1 MEDIRNT
8 GPQNY
13 RDLRRQNQESYVPDF
28 DPMTELNNIQKAW
41 DNTKIRP
48 FVKEEGRRNKTQDIT
63 QQMIDAG
70 YGTSRYDKELL
81 NPTALTDINERRAN
95 IQPWYDQIGAG
106 ILKGGVLATTTFADG
121 VAGTIIGA
129 MNALSNA
136 DKIADSNSPWRELG
150 NQFIN
155 NPFST
160 YMQDINEKVESVLPN
175 YYTKAEQEDP
185 WWEHIFSANFI
196 GDKFLKNLGFT
207 VGAAYSGK
215 LTAGAIS
222 KTMGLK
228 GVRDAFKGAVTTA
241 SGRTLN
247 TASEIAKAYKTGDAF
262 MDGVKLTED
271 LGKAAKQ
278 LKNAEWTLKTIGAV
292 SASMGEGRIEAITNS
307 KGWSS
312 YHEQLLN
319 DRHQQDID
327 SIEGQ
332 LFNEHPEW
340 FSYVQSGTPET
351 GFKWT
356 RQITNPDGLKEWNR
370 RKEEIDNKYNESLV
384 KLAEYRADMAN
395 ADFGLNV
402 IMLSASNLWQY
413 GRFLSGGYNTGRLAN
428 GLIKGSLKE
437 GYKTSKGA
445 VVKQYARALSNPFA
459 EMNEEMMQSWF
470 SEGTG
475 LQQASKLNNF
485 YGAKVD
491 PEAEKET
498 TGFLNSML
506 TGFSNI
512 YGNAKSWEEGFI
524 GGLTGLLGIPS
535 ISRTTT
541 EGGKKKLKLSLKG
554 ELWEGLA
561 DANKDKKEAYSL
573 VDALNAKVKDP
584 EFINY
589 YQGFIRHQKYQND
602 MDAALKEGKPFD
614 YKNAEHSQFISDA
627 IMFEKAGRLQDL
639 YDIIEEAGN
648 VTENDIEDIK
658 NLTVDK
664 RTGKSIFE
672 GKSNQEILDHVR
684 KQTEDAKKKL
694 AKYSEISTNL
704 KTLYGEDMAD
714 DYLEEMTWMM
724 TQVDDWESRFK
735 SLFEEVKK
743 GASQII
749 GDRDKRFFGRNANK
763 KIGELTDITAESLL
777 NTLNRKEVR
786 DILSDE
792 KVLADKDKDKSLRN
806 MKLFKDLSDMLKIY
820 EARNEFIDKYTA
832 LSKNPELFSQQVQD
846 SIKTVKEDNVKRIL
860 DEAKLKA
867 DSATS
872 VNDLREIFSNYPEQK
887 KDIIE
892 SLKNGGNDTL
902 KKLAETYEDL
912 DESSAIFTDILSA
925 TEPSPEVISAKNII
939 QDALENAESFDDI
952 LTTLDQAQDS
962 SIPEEVKTTLQ
973 EIVDK
978 FIEQKKSGKTAKK
991 DTKKSKNKLKKA
1003 GKKGFFDML
1012 SNSPNVKDAL
1022 SEEEAEGKKEDK
1034 EESSKEEPPHVP
1046 SEPVEGKAEPESLE
1060 EKSQDELVSI
1070 AKKGDTSLSKED
1082 DIALRRLAAKIH
1094 NNRLLPAAGEEG
1106 NVEVDDNA
1114 SPEDNGITQGLR
1126 SWVETEYEFN
1136 PLKNRRERKAVL
1148 RDNPIVNALQELG
1161 AFQYVD
1167 EGYLAD
1173 RIDENEDLPI
1183 HLVIS
1188 SDDRLSSNILLAVEI
1203 REKDKALN
1211 PIEGSDGKRYQVVG
1225 VLGFN
1230 KNNKESIKNY
1240 NDIVD
1245 AVNDEYA
1252 GLKKGISHIVI
1263 PSYFS
1268 SMKKQLE
1275 DKKSSWD
1282 YYVNDITRIYNGV
1295 KYSTGKSYQSTLE
1308 PAIRFAIDSGIINK
1322 KYEKYLNKDGKEH
1335 IEYEDALEIIEEFK
1349 KLGINRPAELI
1360 DFVEKNANKNSSEG
1374 SAFISSYS
1382 TKVTH
1387 IYSGRMV
1394 KSTEDSPVESKD
1406 LTKEFLRGRPLKI
1419 GIYYNSTRFETPGLD
1434 DVEIVPLNTNNQ
1446 NPRAG
1451 SIWLMT
1457 KEADGRWYPKHLRA
1471 KRFTEAE
1478 YPLDTWGDSPI
1489 VERIERDATV
1499 LVNPKS
1505 TQYQKSLAKYD
1516 LKEVLHFPEGI
1527 DIAFSKKGNII
1538 SIPGVIENIT
1548 EEATSLDEAT
1558 TLLVQALQSDELG
1571 LRFNVVTSELTDPQY
1586 QEDILKSGILTT
1598 DLYQPGNVNASF
1610 DIAPVNSEGKP
1621 SVEGGEIALK
1631 GHTGKRGI
1639 QNVLNRTT
1647 LTLNSK
1653 SYSIDSKGNIYDDKG
1668 EVVSNQ
1674 NSIDE
1679 LTLLS
1684 KINQGLINPVSGSKR
1699 LYLGIY
1705 TNDGTEFGI
1714 VNGVVKTGNSLKELK
1729 SKAEKLHKKELQN
1742 RKVGETELAMEAA
1755 EGANLS
1761 YLESQYGVSDK
1772 VPKQEIEKE
1781 EPADSEDGIS
1791 METISDELAM
1801 AILGGEEDSKPVK
1814 KAPETKVSK
1823 PTFTLTE
1830 SFTPISDETK
1840 LQISSYI
1847 RGNRG
1852 VLREL
1857 GFKNVEG
1864 FMDFIRNPE
1873 NNLPSPET
1881 ITSVEAFNS
1890 LIDTIKNCR

>member
-1 MEDIRNT
+1 MGENEIKDPREIGVSGLRGLNT
-8 GPQNY
+8 RTSND
-13 RDLRRQNQESYVPDF
+13 RDYIAAYKNFTLPNWKDNSTRRQGLIDSGPIESVG
-28 DPMTELNNIQKAW
+28 
-41 DNTKIRP
+41 
-48 FVKEEGRRNKTQDIT
+48 VEGF
-63 QQMIDAG
+63 G
-70 YGTSRYDKELL
+70 ESRYDKKMSQLSELKDL
-81 NPTALTDINERRAN
+81 NESRAN

-106 ILKGGVLATTTFADG
+106 ILKGGVLAATTFADG
-121 VAGTIIGA
+121 IAGTIIGA

-136 DKIADSNSPWRELG
+136 DKIADSDSPWRELG
-150 NQFIN
+150 SQFIN
-155 NPFST
+155 NPFSVF
-160 YMQDINEKVESVLPN
+160 MQDINEKVESALPN

-207 VGAAYSGK
+207 VGAALSGK
-215 LTAGAIS
+215 VSAGAIS

-292 SASMGEGRIEAITNS
+292 SAAMGEGRIEAITNS
-307 KGWSS
+307 KEWSS

-332 LFNEHPEW
+332 LFKEHPEW

-356 RQITNPDGLKEWNR
+356 RQITNPDGLKEWNK
-370 RKEEIDNKYNESLV
+370 RKEEIDNKYNESLA

-395 ADFGLNV
+395 ADFGLNL

-437 GYKTSKGA
+437 GYKISKGA
-445 VVKQYARALSNPFA
+445 VVKQYARALSNPLA
-459 EMNEEMMQSWF
+459 EANEEMMQSWF

-475 LQQASKLNNF
+475 LQQASKLNSF

-554 ELWEGLA
+554 ELWEGLS
-561 DANKDKKEAYSL
+561 DTQKDNKDAQSV
-573 VDALNAKVKDP
+573 VDALNSRVKDP

-602 MDAALKEGKPFD
+602 MEAALKEGKPFD

-648 VTENDIEDIK
+648 VTQDDIDDIRT
-658 NLTVDK
+658 LTVDK
-664 RTGKSIFE
+664 NTGKSIFE
-672 GKSNQEILDHVR
+672 GKSDQEVINHVN
-684 KQTEDAKKKL
+684 KQVRDIKTKL
-694 AKYSEISTNL
+694 QKYSEISTNL

-724 TQVDDWESRFK
+724 TQIDDWESRFK

-743 GASQII
+743 GASQVI

-777 NTLNRKEVR
+777 NTLNKKAVR
-786 DILSDE
+786 DALSDE
-792 KVLADKDKDKSLRN
+792 RVLADKDKDKSLRN

-832 LSKNPELFSQQVQD
+832 LSKNPELFSQQVQN
-846 SIKTVKEDNVKRIL
+846 SIKAVKEDNVKRIL

-902 KKLAETYEDL
+902 KKLAEAYEDL

-939 QDALENAESFDDI
+939 QDALENAESLDDI

-978 FIEQKKSGKTAKK
+978 FIEQKKSGKTSRK
-991 DTKKSKNKLKKA
+991 DTKKSKNKPKKA

-1012 SNSPNVKDAL
+1012 SNSPDVKDAL

-1034 EESSKEEPPHVP
+1034 EKPSEEEPPHVP

-1060 EKSQDELVSI
+1060 EKSQDELVDI

-1082 DIALRRLAAKIH
+1082 NTALRRLAAKIH
-1094 NNRLLPAAGEEG
+1094 DNRLLPAAGEEG
-1106 NVEVDDNA
+1106 NVEVEDNA

-1148 RDNPIVNALQELG
+1148 RNNPIVNALQELG
-1161 AFQYVD
+1161 AYQYVD

-1173 RIDENEDLPI
+1173 KVDANEDLPI

-1188 SDDRLSSNILLAVEI
+1188 SDSRLNSHILLAVEI
-1203 REKDKALN
+1203 GEKDKSLN
-1211 PIEGSDGKRYQVVG
+1211 PVEGNDGKRYQVVG

-1245 AVNDEYA
+1245 AVNDEYSDSESN
-1252 GLKKGISHIVI
+1252 KGSV
-1263 PSYFS
+1263 
-1268 SMKKQLE
+1268 
-1275 DKKSSWD
+1275 
-1282 YYVNDITRIYNGV
+1282 
-1295 KYSTGKSYQSTLE
+1295 
-1308 PAIRFAIDSGIINK
+1308 
-1322 KYEKYLNKDGKEH
+1322 
-1335 IEYEDALEIIEEFK
+1335 
-1349 KLGINRPAELI
+1349 
-1360 DFVEKNANKNSSEG
+1360 FV
-1374 SAFISSYS
+1374 SSYY

-1406 LTKEFLRGRPLKI
+1406 LTKEFLRGRPLRI

-1434 DVEIVPLNTNNQ
+1434 NVEIVPLNTNNQ

-1471 KRFTEAE
+1471 KRFTETE
-1478 YPLDTWGDSPI
+1478 YPLDIWGDSPI
-1489 VERIERDATV
+1489 VERIGRDATV

-1548 EEATSLDEAT
+1548 GGATSLDEAAV
-1558 TLLVQALQSDELG
+1558 LLVQALQSDELG

-1621 SVEGGEIALK
+1621 SAEGGEIALK

-1653 SYSIDSKGNIYDDKG
+1653 SYSIDSEGNIYDDKG
-1668 EVVSNQ
+1668 EAVSNQ

-1699 LYLGIY
+1699 LYLGVY

-1742 RKVGETELAMEAA
+1742 RKVGETALGMEAA

-1772 VPKQEIEKE
+1772 VPKQEIAKE
-1781 EPADSEDGIS
+1781 EPVDSEGGVS

-1801 AILGGEEDSKPVK
+1801 AILGGEEASKPVK

-1847 RGNRG
+1847 RRNRG

-1857 GFKNVEG
+1857 GFKNVEE

>member
-1 MEDIRNT
+1 MGENEIKDPRKMGVSGLKGLNT
-8 GPQNY
+8 KSADGTDYVSMFQNF
-13 RDLRRQNQESYVPDF
+13 RPD
-28 DPMTELNNIQKAW
+28 W
-41 DNTKIRP
+41 RDNTARKLDLIQRGP
-48 FVKEEGRRNKTQDIT
+48 VENVGVEGF
-63 QQMIDAG
+63 G
-70 YGTSRYDKELL
+70 ESRYDKRMTQLGELADL
-81 NPTALTDINERRAN
+81 NESRAN

-106 ILKGGVLATTTFADG
+106 ILKGSVLAATTFADG
-121 VAGTIIGA
+121 VLGTIAGA
-129 MNALSNA
+129 LNILGNT
-136 DKIADSNSPWRELG
+136 DKISESDSPMREIG
-150 NQFIN
+150 NLFIS
-155 NPFST
+155 NPFSVL
-160 YMQDINEKVESVLPN
+160 MQDINEKVESALPN

-215 LTAGAIS
+215 LTAGAVS
-222 KTMGLK
+222 KAMGLK

-247 TASEIAKAYKTGDAF
+247 TASEIAKAYKSGDAF
-262 MDGVKLTED
+262 MDGIKLTED

-278 LKNAEWTLKTIGAV
+278 LRNAEWTLKTVGAV
-292 SASMGEGRIEAITNS
+292 NAAMGEGRIEAIGNS
-307 KGWSS
+307 KEWET
-312 YHEQLLN
+312 YHRQLL
-319 DRHQQDID
+319 DDQYQKDI
-327 SIEGQ
+327 SNIENA
-332 LFNEHPEW
+332 LFEEHPEW
-340 FSYVQSGTPET
+340 FSFVQTGSPET
-351 GFKWT
+351 GIRYERRLVSPEGQAEWANIKNQIDT
-356 RQITNPDGLKEWNR
+356 R
-370 RKEEIDNKYNESLV
+370 YNDSIA
-384 KLAEYRADMAN
+384 KLAEYRAAMAN
-395 ADFGLNV
+395 ADFGLNTV
-402 IMLSASNLWQY
+402 MLSASNIWQF
-413 GRFLSGGYNTGRLAN
+413 GRFLSGGYNTGKLAN
-428 GLIKGSLKE
+428 GIIKGSAKD
-437 GYKTSKGA
+437 GFSISKGNVA
-445 VVKQYARALSNPFA
+445 KKWARALSNPLA

-475 LQQASKLNNF
+475 LQQSSKLNSF
-485 YGAKVD
+485 YGAKVN
-491 PEAEKET
+491 PEAEEET
-498 TGFLNSML
+498 STFLNSMVK
-506 TGFSNI
+506 GFSNI
-512 YGNAKSWEEGFI
+512 YGDADNWEEGFI
-524 GGLTGLLGIPS
+524 GGLTGLLGIPKL
-535 ISRTTT
+535 SRVKG
-541 EGGKKKLKLSLKG
+541 ENGKKKVKLSLEG
-554 ELWEGLA
+554 ELWEGIS
-561 DANKDKKEAYSL
+561 DVREEKKQAQSL
-573 VDALNAKVKDP
+573 IDALNQRVQSP
-584 EFINY
+584 EFLNY

-602 MDAALKEGKPFD
+602 MEAALANGSNFD

-648 VTENDIEDIK
+648 VTKDDVDDIR
-658 NLTVDK
+658 NLAVDK
-664 RTGKSIFE
+664 NTGKSIFE
-672 GKSNQEILDHVR
+672 GKSDQEVIDHVN
-684 KQTEDAKKKL
+684 KQVRDAKTKL
-694 AKYSEISTNL
+694 QKYSEISTNL

-724 TQVDDWESRFK
+724 TQIDDWESRFK

-743 GASQII
+743 GASQVI
-749 GDRDKRFFGRNANK
+749 GDRDKRFFGANANQ

-777 NTLNRKEVR
+777 NTLNRKAVR
-786 DILSDE
+786 DALSDE

-806 MKLFKDLSDMLKIY
+806 MKLFMDLSDMLKIY

-846 SIKTVKEDNVKRIL
+846 SIKAVKEDNVKRIL

-887 KDIIE
+887 RDIIE

-912 DESSAIFTDILSA
+912 DESSTIFTDILSA

-939 QDALENAESFDDI
+939 QDALENAESLDDI

-962 SIPEEVKTTLQ
+962 SIPEEVKATLQ

-978 FIEQKKSGKTAKK
+978 FIEQKKSGKTSRK
-991 DTKKSKNKLKKA
+991 DTKKSKNKPKKA

-1012 SNSPNVKDAL
+1012 SDSPDVKDAL
-1022 SEEEAEGKKEDK
+1022 SEEETEGEKEGKEKPSE
-1034 EESSKEEPPHVP
+1034 EEPPYVP
-1046 SEPVEGKAEPESLE
+1046 SKPVENKVEPERLE
-1060 EKSQDELVSI
+1060 EKSQDELVDI

-1082 DIALRRLAAKIH
+1082 NTALRRLAAKIH
-1094 NNRLLPAAGEEG
+1094 DNRLLPAAGEEG
-1106 NVEVDDNA
+1106 NVEVEDNA
-1114 SPEDNGITQGLR
+1114 SPEDSGITQGLR
-1126 SWVETEYEFN
+1126 SWVETEYEFS

-1148 RDNPIVNALQELG
+1148 RNNPIVNALQELG

-1173 RIDENEDLPI
+1173 RVDANEDLPI
-1183 HLVIS
+1183 HLIIS
-1188 SDDRLSSNILLAVEI
+1188 SDSRLNSHILLAVEI
-1203 REKDKALN
+1203 GEKDKSLN
-1211 PIEGSDGKRYQVVG
+1211 PVEGSDGKRYQVVG

-1230 KNNKESIKNY
+1230 KNNKESIENY

-1245 AVNDEYA
+1245 AVNDEYSA
-1252 GLKKGISHIVI
+1252 SE
-1263 PSYFS
+1263 S
-1268 SMKKQLE
+1268 
-1275 DKKSSWD
+1275 
-1282 YYVNDITRIYNGV
+1282 N
-1295 KYSTGKSYQSTLE
+1295 
-1308 PAIRFAIDSGIINK
+1308 
-1322 KYEKYLNKDGKEH
+1322 
-1335 IEYEDALEIIEEFK
+1335 
-1349 KLGINRPAELI
+1349 
-1360 DFVEKNANKNSSEG
+1360 EG
-1374 SAFISSYS
+1374 SVFVSSYY

-1394 KSTEDSPVESKD
+1394 KSTEDSPVENKD
-1406 LTKEFLRGRPLKI
+1406 LTKEFLRGRPLRI
-1419 GIYYNSTRFETPGLD
+1419 GIYYNNTRFETPGLD

-1478 YPLDTWGDSPI
+1478 YPLDVWGDSPI
-1489 VERIERDATV
+1489 VERIGRDAEV
-1499 LVNPKS
+1499 LVNPES

-1527 DIAFSKKGNII
+1527 DIAFSKKGNIV

-1548 EEATSLDEAT
+1548 GGATSLDEAT
-1558 TLLVQALQSDELG
+1558 ALLIQALQSDELG

-1610 DIAPVNSEGKP
+1610 DIAPVDSEGKP
-1621 SVEGGEIALK
+1621 SVKGGEIALK

-1653 SYSIDSKGNIYDDKG
+1653 SYSIDSEGNIYDDKG

-1714 VNGVVKTGNSLKELK
+1714 VNGIVKTGNSLKELK
-1729 SKAEKLHKKELQN
+1729 NKAEKLYKKELQN
-1742 RKVGETELAMEAA
+1742 RKVGETALAMEAA

-1772 VPKQEIEKE
+1772 VPKQEIAKE
-1781 EPADSEDGIS
+1781 EPADSGDGVS

-1801 AILGGEEDSKPVK
+1801 AILGGEEASKPVK

-1857 GFKNVEG
+1857 GFKSVEE

>member
-1 MEDIRNT
+1 MGENEIKDPREMGVSGLKGLNT
-8 GPQNY
+8 KSAGGTDYVSMFQNF
-13 RDLRRQNQESYVPDF
+13 RPD
-28 DPMTELNNIQKAW
+28 W
-41 DNTKIRP
+41 RDNTARKLDLIQRGP
-48 FVKEEGRRNKTQDIT
+48 VENVGVEGF
-63 QQMIDAG
+63 G
-70 YGTSRYDKELL
+70 ESRYDKRMTQLGELADL
-81 NPTALTDINERRAN
+81 NESRAN

-106 ILKGGVLATTTFADG
+106 ILKGSVLAATTFADG
-121 VAGTIIGA
+121 ILGTIAGA
-129 MNALSNA
+129 LNILGNT
-136 DKIADSNSPWRELG
+136 DKISESDSPMREIG
-150 NQFIN
+150 NLFIS
-155 NPFST
+155 NPFSVL
-160 YMQDINEKVESVLPN
+160 MQDINEKVESALPN

-215 LTAGAIS
+215 LTAGAVS
-222 KTMGLK
+222 KAMGLK

-247 TASEIAKAYKTGDAF
+247 TASEIAKAYKSGDAF
-262 MDGVKLTED
+262 MDGIKLTED

-278 LKNAEWTLKTIGAV
+278 LRNAEWTLKTVGAV
-292 SASMGEGRIEAITNS
+292 NAAMGEGRIEAIGNS
-307 KGWSS
+307 KEWET
-312 YHEQLLN
+312 YHRQLL
-319 DRHQQDID
+319 DDQYQKDI
-327 SIEGQ
+327 SNIENA
-332 LFNEHPEW
+332 LFEEHPEW
-340 FSYVQSGTPET
+340 FSFVQTGSPET
-351 GFKWT
+351 GIRYERRLVSPEGQAEWANMKNQIDT
-356 RQITNPDGLKEWNR
+356 R
-370 RKEEIDNKYNESLV
+370 YNDSIA
-384 KLAEYRADMAN
+384 KLAEYRAAMAN
-395 ADFGLNV
+395 ADFGLNAV
-402 IMLSASNLWQY
+402 MLSASNIWQF
-413 GRFLSGGYNTGRLAN
+413 GRFLSGGYNTGKLAN
-428 GLIKGSLKE
+428 GIIKGSAKD
-437 GYKTSKGA
+437 GFSISKGNIA
-445 VVKQYARALSNPFA
+445 KKWARALSNPLA

-475 LQQASKLNNF
+475 LQQSSKLNSF
-485 YGAKVD
+485 YGAKVN
-491 PEAEKET
+491 PEAEEET
-498 TGFLNSML
+498 STFLNSMVK
-506 TGFSNI
+506 GFSNI
-512 YGNAKSWEEGFI
+512 YGDADNWEEGFI
-524 GGLTGLLGIPS
+524 GGLTGLLGIPKL
-535 ISRTTT
+535 SRVKG
-541 EGGKKKLKLSLKG
+541 ENGKKKVKLSLEG
-554 ELWEGLA
+554 ELWEGIS
-561 DANKDKKEAYSL
+561 DVREEKKQAQSL
-573 VDALNAKVKDP
+573 VDALNQRVQSP
-584 EFINY
+584 EFLNY

-602 MDAALKEGKPFD
+602 MEAALANGSNFD

-648 VTENDIEDIK
+648 VTQDDVDDIR
-658 NLTVDK
+658 NLVVDK
-664 RTGKSIFE
+664 NTGKSIFE
-672 GKSNQEILDHVR
+672 GRSDQEVIDHVN
-684 KQTEDAKKKL
+684 KQVRDAKTKL
-694 AKYSEISTNL
+694 QKYSEISTNL

-724 TQVDDWESRFK
+724 TQIDDWESRFK

-743 GASQII
+743 GASQVI
-749 GDRDKRFFGRNANK
+749 GDRDKRFFGANANQ

-777 NTLNRKEVR
+777 NTLNRKAVR
-786 DILSDE
+786 DALSDE

-806 MKLFKDLSDMLKIY
+806 MKLFMDLSDMLKIY

-846 SIKTVKEDNVKRIL
+846 SIKAVKEDNVKRIL

-939 QDALENAESFDDI
+939 RDALENAESFDDI

-962 SIPEEVKTTLQ
+962 SIPEEVKATLQ

-978 FIEQKKSGKTAKK
+978 FIEQKKSGKTSRK
-991 DTKKSKNKLKKA
+991 DTKKSKNKPKKA

-1012 SNSPNVKDAL
+1012 SDSPDVKDAL
-1022 SEEEAEGKKEDK
+1022 SEEEAEGEKEGK
-1034 EESSKEEPPHVP
+1034 EKPSKEEPE
-1046 SEPVEGKAEPESLE
+1046 SLEGRLE
-1060 EKSQDELVSI
+1060 EKSQDELVDI
-1070 AKKGDTSLSKED
+1070 AKKGDASLLKED
-1082 DIALRRLAAKIH
+1082 NTALRRLAAKIH
-1094 NNRLLPAAGEEG
+1094 DNRLLPAAGEES
-1106 NVEVDDNA
+1106 NVEVEDNA
-1114 SPEDNGITQGLR
+1114 SPEDSGITQRLR

-1148 RDNPIVNALQELG
+1148 RNNPIVNALQELG

-1173 RIDENEDLPI
+1173 RVDANEDLPI
-1183 HLVIS
+1183 HLIIS
-1188 SDDRLSSNILLAVEI
+1188 SDSRLNSHILLAVEI
-1203 REKDKALN
+1203 GEKDKSLN
-1211 PIEGSDGKRYQVVG
+1211 PVEGSDGKRYQVVG

-1230 KNNKESIKNY
+1230 KNNKESIENY

-1245 AVNDEYA
+1245 AVNDEYSA
-1252 GLKKGISHIVI
+1252 SE
-1263 PSYFS
+1263 S
-1268 SMKKQLE
+1268 
-1275 DKKSSWD
+1275 
-1282 YYVNDITRIYNGV
+1282 N
-1295 KYSTGKSYQSTLE
+1295 
-1308 PAIRFAIDSGIINK
+1308 
-1322 KYEKYLNKDGKEH
+1322 
-1335 IEYEDALEIIEEFK
+1335 
-1349 KLGINRPAELI
+1349 
-1360 DFVEKNANKNSSEG
+1360 EG
-1374 SAFISSYS
+1374 SVFVSSYY

-1406 LTKEFLRGRPLKI
+1406 LTKEFLRGRPLRI
-1419 GIYYNSTRFETPGLD
+1419 GIYYNNTRFETPGLD

-1471 KRFTEAE
+1471 KRFIEAE
-1478 YPLDTWGDSPI
+1478 YPLDVWGDSPI
-1489 VERIERDATV
+1489 VERIGRDAEV
-1499 LVNPKS
+1499 LVNPES

-1538 SIPGVIENIT
+1538 SIPGIIENIT
-1548 EEATSLDEAT
+1548 GGATSLDEAT
-1558 TLLVQALQSDELG
+1558 ALLIQALQSDELG

-1610 DIAPVNSEGKP
+1610 DIAPVDSEGKP
-1621 SVEGGEIALK
+1621 SVKGGEIALK

-1653 SYSIDSKGNIYDDKG
+1653 SYSIDSEGNIYDDKG

-1679 LTLLS
+1679 LTLLFM
-1684 KINQGLINPVSGSKR
+1684 INQGLINPVSGSKR

-1742 RKVGETELAMEAA
+1742 RKVGETALEMEAA
-1755 EGANLS
+1755 EDANLS
-1761 YLESQYGVSDK
+1761 YLESQYGISDK
-1772 VPKQEIEKE
+1772 VLKQEIAKE
-1781 EPADSEDGIS
+1781 EPADSEDGVS

-1801 AILGGEEDSKPVK
+1801 AILGGEEASKPVK

-1857 GFKNVEG
+1857 GFKNVEE

-1881 ITSVEAFNS
+1881 ITSAEAFNS

>member
-1 MEDIRNT
+1 MGENEIKDPREMGTSGLKGLNSK
-8 GPQNY
+8 PSKV
-13 RDLRRQNQESYVPDF
+13 DYVSMFKDFRPD
-28 DPMTELNNIQKAW
+28 W
-41 DNTKIRP
+41 RDNTA
-48 FVKEEGRRNKTQDIT
+48 RRLDLIQRGPVEAVGVD
-63 QQMIDAG
+63 G
-70 YGTSRYDKELL
+70 FGESRYDKRMTQLGELVDL
-81 NPTALTDINERRAN
+81 NESRAN
-95 IQPWYDQIGAG
+95 LQPWYDQIGAG
-106 ILKGGVLATTTFADG
+106 ILKGSVLAATTFADG
-121 VAGTIIGA
+121 VLGTIAGA
-129 MNALSNA
+129 LNILGNT
-136 DKIADSNSPWRELG
+136 DKIADSDNPLRELG
-150 NQFIN
+150 NQFIS
-155 NPFST
+155 NPFSVL
-160 YMQDINEKVESVLPN
+160 MQDINEKVESALPN

-207 VGAAYSGK
+207 IGAAYSGK
-215 LTAGAIS
+215 LTAGAVS
-222 KTMGLK
+222 KAMSLK

-247 TASEIAKAYKTGDAF
+247 TAPEIAKAYKSGDAL
-262 MDGVKLTED
+262 MDGIKLTED

-278 LKNAEWTLKTIGAV
+278 LRNAEWTLKTVGAV
-292 SASMGEGRIEAITNS
+292 NAAMGEGRIEAIGNS
-307 KGWSS
+307 KEWET
-312 YHEQLLN
+312 YHRQLL
-319 DRHQQDID
+319 DDQYQKDI
-327 SIEGQ
+327 SNIENA
-332 LFNEHPEW
+332 LFEEHPEW
-340 FSYVQSGTPET
+340 FSFVQTGSPET
-351 GFKWT
+351 GIKYERRLVSPEGQAEWANIKNQIDT
-356 RQITNPDGLKEWNR
+356 R
-370 RKEEIDNKYNESLV
+370 YNNSIA
-384 KLAEYRADMAN
+384 KLAEYRATMAN
-395 ADFGLNV
+395 ADFGLNT
-402 IMLSASNLWQY
+402 IMLSASNMWQF
-413 GRFLSGGYNTGRLAN
+413 GRFLSGGYNTGKLAN
-428 GLIKGSLKE
+428 GIIKGSAKD
-437 GYKTSKGA
+437 GFSISKGNVA
-445 VVKQYARALSNPFA
+445 KKWARALSNPMA

-475 LQQASKLNNF
+475 LQQSSKLNSF
-485 YGAKVD
+485 YGAKVN
-491 PEAEKET
+491 PEAEEET
-498 TGFLNSML
+498 STFLNSMVK
-506 TGFSNI
+506 GFSNI
-512 YGNAKSWEEGFI
+512 YGDADNWEEGFI
-524 GGLTGLLGIPS
+524 GGLTGLLGIPKL
-535 ISRTTT
+535 SRVKG
-541 EGGKKKLKLSLKG
+541 ENGKKKVKLSLEG
-554 ELWEGLA
+554 ELWEGVS
-561 DANKDKKEAYSL
+561 DIREEKKQTQSL
-573 VDALNAKVKDP
+573 VDALNQRVQSP
-584 EFINY
+584 EFLNY

-602 MDAALKEGKPFD
+602 MEAALANGSNFD

-648 VTENDIEDIK
+648 VTQDDVDDIR
-658 NLTVDK
+658 NLAVDK
-664 RTGKSIFE
+664 NTGKSIFE
-672 GKSNQEILDHVR
+672 GKPDQEVINHVN
-684 KQTEDAKKKL
+684 KQVNDAKAKL
-694 AKYSEISTNL
+694 QKYSEISTNL

-724 TQVDDWESRFK
+724 TQIDDWESRFK

-743 GASQII
+743 GASQVI
-749 GDRDKRFFGRNANK
+749 GDRDKRFFGRNADL
-763 KIGELTDITAESLL
+763 KIGELTDITPGSLL

-786 DILSDE
+786 DALSDE

-806 MKLFKDLSDMLKIY
+806 MKLFMDLSDMLKIY

-832 LSKNPELFSQQVQD
+832 LSKNPELFSQQVQA
-846 SIKTVKEDNVKRIL
+846 SIKAVKEDNVKRIL
-860 DEAKLKA
+860 DVAKLKA

-872 VNDLREIFSNYPEQK
+872 VNDLREIFSNYPEQR
-887 KDIIE
+887 KDIME

-912 DESSAIFTDILSA
+912 DESAAIFTDILSA

-939 QDALENAESFDDI
+939 QDALENAESLDDI
-952 LTTLDQAQDS
+952 LTTLDQAQAS
-962 SIPEEVKTTLQ
+962 SIPEEVKATLQ

-978 FIEQKKSGKTAKK
+978 FIEQKRSGKTSRR
-991 DTKKSKNKLKKA
+991 DTKKPKNKPKKA

-1012 SNSPNVKDAL
+1012 SDSPDVKDAL
-1022 SEEEAEGKKEDK
+1022 SKEEAEGEKEGK
-1034 EESSKEEPPHVP
+1034 EKPSKEEPL
-1046 SEPVEGKAEPESLE
+1046 EPIEDKVEPESLEERLE
-1060 EKSQDELVSI
+1060 EKSQDELVDI
-1070 AKKGDTSLSKED
+1070 AKKGDASLPKED
-1082 DIALRRLAAKIH
+1082 NTALRRLAAKIH
-1094 NNRLLPAAGEEG
+1094 DNRLLPAAGEES
-1106 NVEVDDNA
+1106 NVEVEDNA
-1114 SPEDNGITQGLR
+1114 SPEDSGITQGLR

-1148 RDNPIVNALQELG
+1148 RNNPIVNALQELG
-1161 AFQYVD
+1161 AYQYVD

-1173 RIDENEDLPI
+1173 RIDANEDLPI
-1183 HLVIS
+1183 HLIIS
-1188 SDDRLSSNILLAVEI
+1188 SDSRLNSNILLAVEI
-1203 REKDKALN
+1203 GEKDKSLN
-1211 PIEGSDGKRYQVVG
+1211 PVEGNDGKRYQVVG

-1230 KNNKESIKNY
+1230 KNNKDSIKNY

-1245 AVNDEYA
+1245 AVNDEY
-1252 GLKKGISHIVI
+1252 ST
-1263 PSYFS
+1263 SES
-1268 SMKKQLE
+1268 
-1275 DKKSSWD
+1275 
-1282 YYVNDITRIYNGV
+1282 NDGSV
-1295 KYSTGKSYQSTLE
+1295 
-1308 PAIRFAIDSGIINK
+1308 
-1322 KYEKYLNKDGKEH
+1322 
-1335 IEYEDALEIIEEFK
+1335 
-1349 KLGINRPAELI
+1349 
-1360 DFVEKNANKNSSEG
+1360 FV
-1374 SAFISSYS
+1374 SSYY

-1471 KRFTEAE
+1471 KRFTETE

-1489 VERIERDATV
+1489 VKRIGRDAEV
-1499 LVNPKS
+1499 LVNPES

-1527 DIAFSKKGNII
+1527 DIAFSKKGNIV

-1548 EEATSLDEAT
+1548 GGATSLDEAT
-1558 TLLVQALQSDELG
+1558 VFLVQALQSDELG

-1598 DLYQPGNVNASF
+1598 DLYQPGNINASF
-1610 DIAPVNSEGKP
+1610 DIAPVDSEGKS

-1653 SYSIDSKGNIYDDKG
+1653 SYSIDLGGNVYDGKG
-1668 EVVSNQ
+1668 EAVSNQ

-1699 LYLGIY
+1699 LYLGVY

-1729 SKAEKLHKKELQN
+1729 NKAEKLHKKELQN
-1742 RKVGETELAMEAA
+1742 RKVGETAIGLEAA
-1755 EGANLS
+1755 EGTNLS

-1772 VPKQEIEKE
+1772 VPKQETTE
-1781 EPADSEDGIS
+1781 DSDDGRPE
-1791 METISDELAM
+1791 MEIISDDLAM
-1801 AILGGEEDSKPVK
+1801 AILGGEEASKPVK
-1814 KAPETKVSK
+1814 KAPETKVPK

-1830 SFTPISDETK
+1830 SFTPVSDETK

-1857 GFKNVEG
+1857 GFKNVEE

-1873 NNLPSPET
+1873 NNLPNPET

>member
-13 RDLRRQNQESYVPDF
+13 RDLREQNQESYVPDF

-292 SASMGEGRIEAITNS
+292 SAAMGEGRIEAITNS
-307 KGWSS
+307 KEWSP

-332 LFNEHPEW
+332 LFKEHPEW

-356 RQITNPDGLKEWNR
+356 RQITNPDGLKEWNK
-370 RKEEIDNKYNESLV
+370 RKEEIDNKYNESLA

-475 LQQASKLNNF
+475 LQQASKLNSF

-512 YGNAKSWEEGFI
+512 YGNAQNWEEGFI

-541 EGGKKKLKLSLKG
+541 EGGKKKFKLALKG

-573 VDALNAKVKDP
+573 VDALNARVKDP

-684 KQTEDAKKKL
+684 KQAEDAKKKL

-724 TQVDDWESRFK
+724 TQIDDWESRFK

-743 GASQII
+743 GASQVI
-749 GDRDKRFFGRNANK
+749 GDRDKRFFGRNANR

-792 KVLADKDKDKSLRN
+792 KILADKDKDKSLRN

-846 SIKTVKEDNVKRIL
+846 SIKAVKEDNVKRIL

-892 SLKNGGNDTL
+892 SLKNGDNDTL

-939 QDALENAESFDDI
+939 KDALENAESFDDI

-978 FIEQKKSGKTAKK
+978 FIEQKKSGKTSKK
-991 DTKKSKNKLKKA
+991 DTKKSKNKPKKA

-1022 SEEEAEGKKEDK
+1022 SEEEAKGKKEDK
-1034 EESSKEEPPHVP
+1034 GEPSKEEPPHVP
-1046 SEPVEGKAEPESLE
+1046 SEPVEGKAGPESLE
-1060 EKSQDELVSI
+1060 EKSQDELVDI
-1070 AKKGDTSLSKED
+1070 VMKGDTSLSEED
-1082 DIALRRLAAKIH
+1082 NFALKTLAAKIH

-1106 NVEVDDNA
+1106 NVEVEDNA

-1203 REKDKALN
+1203 GEKDKSLN

-1225 VLGFN
+1225 ILGFN

-1245 AVNDEYA
+1245 AVNDEYSDSESN
-1252 GLKKGISHIVI
+1252 KGSV
-1263 PSYFS
+1263 
-1268 SMKKQLE
+1268 
-1275 DKKSSWD
+1275 
-1282 YYVNDITRIYNGV
+1282 
-1295 KYSTGKSYQSTLE
+1295 
-1308 PAIRFAIDSGIINK
+1308 
-1322 KYEKYLNKDGKEH
+1322 
-1335 IEYEDALEIIEEFK
+1335 
-1349 KLGINRPAELI
+1349 
-1360 DFVEKNANKNSSEG
+1360 FV
-1374 SAFISSYS
+1374 SSYY

-1406 LTKEFLRGRPLKI
+1406 LTKEFLRGRPLRI
-1419 GIYYNSTRFETPGLD
+1419 GIYYNNTRFETPGLD
-1434 DVEIVPLNTNNQ
+1434 NVEIVPLNTNNQ

-1478 YPLDTWGDSPI
+1478 YPLDTWEDSPI
-1489 VERIERDATV
+1489 VERIRRDATV

-1548 EEATSLDEAT
+1548 EGATSLDEAT
-1558 TLLVQALQSDELG
+1558 ILLIQALQSDELG

-1610 DIAPVNSEGKP
+1610 DIAPINSEGKP

-1742 RKVGETELAMEAA
+1742 RKIGETALAMEAA

-1772 VPKQEIEKE
+1772 VPKQEIAKE

-1801 AILGGEEDSKPVK
+1801 AILGGEEASKPVK

>member
-1 MEDIRNT
+1 MGENEIKDPREMGTSGLKGLN
-8 GPQNY
+8 PKPSKV
-13 RDLRRQNQESYVPDF
+13 DYVSMFKDFRPD
-28 DPMTELNNIQKAW
+28 W
-41 DNTKIRP
+41 RDNTA
-48 FVKEEGRRNKTQDIT
+48 RRLDLIQRGPVEAVGVD
-63 QQMIDAG
+63 G
-70 YGTSRYDKELL
+70 FGESRYDKRMTQLGKLVDL
-81 NPTALTDINERRAN
+81 NESRAN
-95 IQPWYDQIGAG
+95 LQPWYDQIGAG
-106 ILKGGVLATTTFADG
+106 ILKGSVLAATTFADG
-121 VAGTIIGA
+121 VLGTIAGA
-129 MNALSNA
+129 LNILGNT
-136 DKIADSNSPWRELG
+136 DKIADSDNPLRELG
-150 NQFIN
+150 NQFIS
-155 NPFST
+155 NPFSVL
-160 YMQDINEKVESVLPN
+160 MQDINEKVESALPN

-207 VGAAYSGK
+207 IGAAYSGK
-215 LTAGAIS
+215 LTAGAVS
-222 KTMGLK
+222 KAMGLK

-247 TASEIAKAYKTGDAF
+247 TASEIAKAYKSGDAL
-262 MDGVKLTED
+262 MDGIKLTED

-278 LKNAEWTLKTIGAV
+278 LRNAEWTLKTVGAV
-292 SASMGEGRIEAITNS
+292 NAAMGEGRIEAIENS
-307 KGWSS
+307 KEWET
-312 YHEQLLN
+312 YHRQLL
-319 DRHQQDID
+319 DDQYQKDI
-327 SIEGQ
+327 SNIENA
-332 LFNEHPEW
+332 LFEEHPEW
-340 FSYVQSGTPET
+340 FSFVQTGSPET
-351 GFKWT
+351 GIKYERRLVSPEGQAEWANIKNQINT
-356 RQITNPDGLKEWNR
+356 R
-370 RKEEIDNKYNESLV
+370 YNNSIA
-384 KLAEYRADMAN
+384 KLAEYRATMAN
-395 ADFGLNV
+395 ADFGLNA
-402 IMLSASNLWQY
+402 IMLSASNMWQF
-413 GRFLSGGYNTGRLAN
+413 GRFLSGGYNTGKLAN
-428 GLIKGSLKE
+428 GIIKGSAKD
-437 GYKTSKGA
+437 GFSISKGNVA
-445 VVKQYARALSNPFA
+445 KKWARALSNPMA

-475 LQQASKLNNF
+475 LQQSSKLNSF
-485 YGAKVD
+485 YGAKVN
-491 PEAEKET
+491 PEAEEET
-498 TGFLNSML
+498 STFLNSMIK
-506 TGFSNI
+506 GFSNI
-512 YGNAKSWEEGFI
+512 YGDADNWEEGFI
-524 GGLTGLLGIPS
+524 GGLTGLLGIPKL
-535 ISRTTT
+535 SRVKG
-541 EGGKKKLKLSLKG
+541 ENGKKKVKLFLEG
-554 ELWEGLA
+554 ELWEGVS
-561 DANKDKKEAYSL
+561 DIREEKKQAQSL
-573 VDALNAKVKDP
+573 VDALNQRVQSP
-584 EFINY
+584 EFLNY

-602 MDAALKEGKPFD
+602 MEAALSNGSNFD

-648 VTENDIEDIK
+648 VTQDDVDNIRNLAVNK
-658 NLTVDK
+658 N
-664 RTGKSIFE
+664 TGKSIFE
-672 GKSNQEILDHVR
+672 GKSDQEVIDHVN
-684 KQTEDAKKKL
+684 KQVNDAKAKL
-694 AKYSEISTNL
+694 QKYSEISTNL

-724 TQVDDWESRFK
+724 TQIDDWESRFK

-743 GASQII
+743 GASQVI
-749 GDRDKRFFGRNANK
+749 GDRDKRFFERNADQ

-786 DILSDE
+786 DALSDE
-792 KVLADKDKDKSLRN
+792 KVLADKDRDKSLRN
-806 MKLFKDLSDMLKIY
+806 MKLFMDLSDMLKIY
-820 EARNEFIDKYTA
+820 EARNEFIDKYAA

-846 SIKTVKEDNVKRIL
+846 SIKAVKEDNVKRIL

-872 VNDLREIFSNYPEQK
+872 VNDLKEIFSNYPEQK
-887 KDIIE
+887 KDIME
-892 SLKNGGNDTL
+892 SLKNGGNNTL

-912 DESSAIFTDILSA
+912 DESASIFTDILSA

-939 QDALENAESFDDI
+939 QDALENAESLDDI
-952 LTTLDQAQDS
+952 LTTLDQAQAS
-962 SIPEEVKTTLQ
+962 SIPEEVKATLQ

-978 FIEQKKSGKTAKK
+978 FIEQKRSGKTSRK
-991 DTKKSKNKLKKA
+991 DTKKSKNKPKKA

-1012 SNSPNVKDAL
+1012 SDSPDVKDAL
-1022 SEEEAEGKKEDK
+1022 SEEEAEGEKEG
-1034 EESSKEEPPHVP
+1034 EEKPSKEEPPYVP
-1046 SEPVEGKAEPESLE
+1046 FEPVEDKVEPESLEERLE
-1060 EKSQDELVSI
+1060 EKSQDELVDI
-1070 AKKGDTSLSKED
+1070 AKKGDASLPKED
-1082 DIALRRLAAKIH
+1082 NTALRRLAAKIH
-1094 NNRLLPAAGEEG
+1094 DNRLLPAAGEES
-1106 NVEVDDNA
+1106 NVEVEDNA
-1114 SPEDNGITQGLR
+1114 SPEDSGITQGLR
-1126 SWVETEYEFN
+1126 SWTETEYEFN

-1148 RDNPIVNALQELG
+1148 RNNPIVNALQELG
-1161 AFQYVD
+1161 AYQYVD

-1173 RIDENEDLPI
+1173 RVDANEDLPI
-1183 HLVIS
+1183 HLIIS
-1188 SDDRLSSNILLAVEI
+1188 SDSRLNNNILLAVEI
-1203 REKDKALN
+1203 GEKDKSLN
-1211 PIEGSDGKRYQVVG
+1211 PVEGNDGNRYQVVG

-1245 AVNDEYA
+1245 AVNDEY
-1252 GLKKGISHIVI
+1252 ST
-1263 PSYFS
+1263 SES
-1268 SMKKQLE
+1268 
-1275 DKKSSWD
+1275 
-1282 YYVNDITRIYNGV
+1282 NDGSV
-1295 KYSTGKSYQSTLE
+1295 
-1308 PAIRFAIDSGIINK
+1308 
-1322 KYEKYLNKDGKEH
+1322 
-1335 IEYEDALEIIEEFK
+1335 
-1349 KLGINRPAELI
+1349 
-1360 DFVEKNANKNSSEG
+1360 FV
-1374 SAFISSYS
+1374 SSYY

-1419 GIYYNSTRFETPGLD
+1419 GIYYNNTRFETPGLD

-1471 KRFTEAE
+1471 KRFTETE
-1478 YPLDTWGDSPI
+1478 YPLDIWGDSPI
-1489 VERIERDATV
+1489 VERIGRDAEV
-1499 LVNPKS
+1499 LVNPES

-1527 DIAFSKKGNII
+1527 DIAFSKKRNII

-1548 EEATSLDEAT
+1548 GGATSLDEAT
-1558 TLLVQALQSDELG
+1558 VFLVQALQSDELG

-1610 DIAPVNSEGKP
+1610 DIAPVDLEGKS

-1653 SYSIDSKGNIYDDKG
+1653 SYSIDSEGNIYDDKG
-1668 EVVSNQ
+1668 EAVSNQ

-1699 LYLGIY
+1699 LYLGVY

-1729 SKAEKLHKKELQN
+1729 NKAEKLHKKELQN
-1742 RKVGETELAMEAA
+1742 RKVGETAIGLEAA
-1755 EGANLS
+1755 EGTNLS

-1772 VPKQEIEKE
+1772 VPKQATTE
-1781 EPADSEDGIS
+1781 DSDDGRLE
-1791 METISDELAM
+1791 METISDDPAM
-1801 AILGGEEDSKPVK
+1801 AILGGEEASKPVK

-1830 SFTPISDETK
+1830 SFTPVSDETK

-1857 GFKNVEG
+1857 GFKNVEE

-1873 NNLPSPET
+1873 NNLPNPET
-1881 ITSVEAFNS
+1881 ITSVGAFNS

>member
-1 MEDIRNT
+1 MGENEIKDPRKMGVSGLKGLNT
-8 GPQNY
+8 KSADGTDYVSMFQNF
-13 RDLRRQNQESYVPDF
+13 RPD
-28 DPMTELNNIQKAW
+28 W
-41 DNTKIRP
+41 RDNTARKLDLIQRGP
-48 FVKEEGRRNKTQDIT
+48 VENVGVEGF
-63 QQMIDAG
+63 G
-70 YGTSRYDKELL
+70 ESRYDKRMTQLGELADL
-81 NPTALTDINERRAN
+81 NESRAN

-106 ILKGGVLATTTFADG
+106 ILKGSVLAATTFADG
-121 VAGTIIGA
+121 VLGTIAGA
-129 MNALSNA
+129 LNILGNT
-136 DKIADSNSPWRELG
+136 DKISESDSPMREIG
-150 NQFIN
+150 NLFIS
-155 NPFST
+155 NPFSVL
-160 YMQDINEKVESVLPN
+160 MQDINEKVESALPN

-215 LTAGAIS
+215 LTAGAVS
-222 KTMGLK
+222 KAMGLK

-247 TASEIAKAYKTGDAF
+247 TASEIAKAYKSGDAF
-262 MDGVKLTED
+262 MDGIKLTED

-278 LKNAEWTLKTIGAV
+278 LRNAEWTLKTVGAV
-292 SASMGEGRIEAITNS
+292 NAAMGEGRIEAIGNS
-307 KGWSS
+307 KEWET
-312 YHEQLLN
+312 YHRQLL
-319 DRHQQDID
+319 DDQYQKDI
-327 SIEGQ
+327 SNIENA
-332 LFNEHPEW
+332 LFEEHPEW
-340 FSYVQSGTPET
+340 FSFVQTGSPET
-351 GFKWT
+351 GIRYERRLVSPEGQAEWANIKNQIDT
-356 RQITNPDGLKEWNR
+356 R
-370 RKEEIDNKYNESLV
+370 YNDSIA
-384 KLAEYRADMAN
+384 KLAEYRAAMAN
-395 ADFGLNV
+395 ADFGLNTV
-402 IMLSASNLWQY
+402 MLSASNIWQF
-413 GRFLSGGYNTGRLAN
+413 GRFLSGGYNTGKLAN
-428 GLIKGSLKE
+428 GIIKGSAKD
-437 GYKTSKGA
+437 GFSISKGNVA
-445 VVKQYARALSNPFA
+445 KKWARALSNPLA

-475 LQQASKLNNF
+475 LQQSSKLNSF
-485 YGAKVD
+485 YGAKVN
-491 PEAEKET
+491 PEAEEET
-498 TGFLNSML
+498 STFLNSMVK
-506 TGFSNI
+506 GFSNI
-512 YGNAKSWEEGFI
+512 YGDANNWEEGFI
-524 GGLTGLLGIPS
+524 GGLTGLLGIPKL
-535 ISRTTT
+535 SRVKG
-541 EGGKKKLKLSLKG
+541 ENGKKKVKLSLEG
-554 ELWEGLA
+554 ELWEGIS
-561 DANKDKKEAYSL
+561 DVREEKKQAQSL
-573 VDALNAKVKDP
+573 VDALNQRVQSP
-584 EFINY
+584 EFLNY

-602 MDAALKEGKPFD
+602 MEAALANGSNFD

-648 VTENDIEDIK
+648 VTQDDVDDIR
-658 NLTVDK
+658 NLAVDK
-664 RTGKSIFE
+664 NTGKSIFE
-672 GKSNQEILDHVR
+672 GKSDQEVIDHVN
-684 KQTEDAKKKL
+684 KQVRDAKTKL
-694 AKYSEISTNL
+694 QKYSEISTNL

-724 TQVDDWESRFK
+724 TQIDDWESRFK

-743 GASQII
+743 GASQVI
-749 GDRDKRFFGRNANK
+749 GDRDKRFFGANANQ

-777 NTLNRKEVR
+777 NTLNRKAVR
-786 DILSDE
+786 DALSDE

-806 MKLFKDLSDMLKIY
+806 MKLFMDLSDMLKIY

-846 SIKTVKEDNVKRIL
+846 SIKAVKEDNVKRIL

-887 KDIIE
+887 RDIIE

-939 QDALENAESFDDI
+939 QDALENAESLDDI

-962 SIPEEVKTTLQ
+962 SIPEEVKATLQ

-978 FIEQKKSGKTAKK
+978 FIEQKKSGKTSRK
-991 DTKKSKNKLKKA
+991 DTKKSKNKPKKA

-1012 SNSPNVKDAL
+1012 SDSPDVKDAL
-1022 SEEEAEGKKEDK
+1022 SEEETEGEKEGKEKPSE
-1034 EESSKEEPPHVP
+1034 EEPPYVP
-1046 SEPVEGKAEPESLE
+1046 SKPVENKVEPERLE
-1060 EKSQDELVSI
+1060 EKSQDELVDI

-1082 DIALRRLAAKIH
+1082 NTALRRLAAKIH
-1094 NNRLLPAAGEEG
+1094 DNRLLPAAGEEG
-1106 NVEVDDNA
+1106 NVEVEDNA
-1114 SPEDNGITQGLR
+1114 SPEDSGITQGLR
-1126 SWVETEYEFN
+1126 SWVETEYEFS

-1148 RDNPIVNALQELG
+1148 RNNPIVNALQELG

-1173 RIDENEDLPI
+1173 RVDANEDLPI
-1183 HLVIS
+1183 HLIIS
-1188 SDDRLSSNILLAVEI
+1188 SDSRLNSHILLAVEI
-1203 REKDKALN
+1203 GEKDKSLN
-1211 PIEGSDGKRYQVVG
+1211 PVEGSDGKRYQVVG

-1230 KNNKESIKNY
+1230 KNNKESIENY

-1245 AVNDEYA
+1245 AVNDEYSA
-1252 GLKKGISHIVI
+1252 SE
-1263 PSYFS
+1263 S
-1268 SMKKQLE
+1268 
-1275 DKKSSWD
+1275 
-1282 YYVNDITRIYNGV
+1282 N
-1295 KYSTGKSYQSTLE
+1295 
-1308 PAIRFAIDSGIINK
+1308 
-1322 KYEKYLNKDGKEH
+1322 
-1335 IEYEDALEIIEEFK
+1335 
-1349 KLGINRPAELI
+1349 
-1360 DFVEKNANKNSSEG
+1360 EG
-1374 SAFISSYS
+1374 SVFVSSYY

-1394 KSTEDSPVESKD
+1394 KSTEDSPVENKD
-1406 LTKEFLRGRPLKI
+1406 LTKEFLRGRPLRI
-1419 GIYYNSTRFETPGLD
+1419 GIYYNNTRFETPGLD

-1478 YPLDTWGDSPI
+1478 YPLDVWGDSPI
-1489 VERIERDATV
+1489 VERIGRDAEV
-1499 LVNPKS
+1499 LVNPES

-1527 DIAFSKKGNII
+1527 DIAFSKKGNIV

-1548 EEATSLDEAT
+1548 GGATSLDEAT
-1558 TLLVQALQSDELG
+1558 ALLIQALQSDELG

-1610 DIAPVNSEGKP
+1610 DIAPVDSEGKP
-1621 SVEGGEIALK
+1621 SVKGGEIALK

-1653 SYSIDSKGNIYDDKG
+1653 SYSIDSEGNIYDDKG

-1714 VNGVVKTGNSLKELK
+1714 VNGIVKTGNSLKELK
-1729 SKAEKLHKKELQN
+1729 NKAEKLYKKELQN
-1742 RKVGETELAMEAA
+1742 RKVGETALAMEAA

-1772 VPKQEIEKE
+1772 VPKQEIAKE
-1781 EPADSEDGIS
+1781 EPADSGDGVS

-1801 AILGGEEDSKPVK
+1801 AILGGEEASKPVK

-1857 GFKNVEG
+1857 GFKSVEE

>member
-41 DNTKIRP
+41 DNTEIRP

-81 NPTALTDINERRAN
+81 NPTALTNINERRAN

-106 ILKGGVLATTTFADG
+106 ILKGGILAATTFADG
-121 VAGTIIGA
+121 IAGTIIGA
-129 MNALSNA
+129 IEAISNA
-136 DKIADSNSPWRELG
+136 DKIAGSDSPWRELG

-155 NPFST
+155 NPFSA
-160 YMQDINEKVESVLPN
+160 YMQDINEKVESALPN
-175 YYTKAEQEDP
+175 YYTKAEQKDP

-196 GDKFLKNLGFT
+196 GDKFLKNFGFT
-207 VGAAYSGK
+207 IGAALSGK
-215 LTAGAIS
+215 VSAGAIS
-222 KTMGLK
+222 KTIGLK

-292 SASMGEGRIEAITNS
+292 SAAMGEGRIEAITNS
-307 KGWSS
+307 KEWSS

-332 LFNEHPEW
+332 LFKEHPEW

-356 RQITNPDGLKEWNR
+356 RQITNPDGLKEWNK
-370 RKEEIDNKYNESLV
+370 RKEEIDNKYNESLA

-445 VVKQYARALSNPFA
+445 VVKQYAKALSNPLA
-459 EMNEEMMQSWF
+459 EANEEMMQSWF

-491 PEAEKET
+491 PEVEKKT

-512 YGNAKSWEEGFI
+512 YGDAQSWEEGFI
-524 GGLTGLLGIPS
+524 GGLTGFLGIPS

-573 VDALNAKVKDP
+573 VDALNTRVKDP

-602 MDAALKEGKPFD
+602 MEAALKEGKPFD

-664 RTGKSIFE
+664 RTGKSIFD
-672 GKSNQEILDHVR
+672 GKSNQEVLDHVR
-684 KQTEDAKKKL
+684 KQAEDAKKKL

-704 KTLYGEDMAD
+704 KTLYGEDMVD

-724 TQVDDWESRFK
+724 TQIDDWESRFK

-743 GASQII
+743 GASQVI

-792 KVLADKDKDKSLRN
+792 KILADKDKDKSLRN

-820 EARNEFIDKYTA
+820 EARNEFIDMYTI

-846 SIKTVKEDNVKRIL
+846 SIKAVKEDNVKRIL

-902 KKLAETYEDL
+902 KKLAEAYEDL

-939 QDALENAESFDDI
+939 QDALENAESLDDI
-952 LTTLDQAQDS
+952 LTTFDQAQDS
-962 SIPEEVKTTLQ
+962 SIPEEVKATLQ

-978 FIEQKKSGKTAKK
+978 FIEQKKSGKTSRK
-991 DTKKSKNKLKKA
+991 DTKKSKNRPKKA

-1012 SNSPNVKDAL
+1012 SNSPDVKDAL
-1022 SEEEAEGKKEDK
+1022 SEEEAEGKEEDK
-1034 EESSKEEPPHVP
+1034 EKLSKEEPPHVP
-1046 SEPVEGKAEPESLE
+1046 SEPVESKAEPESLE
-1060 EKSQDELVSI
+1060 EKSQDELVDI
-1070 AKKGDTSLSKED
+1070 AKKGDNSLSKED
-1082 DIALRRLAAKIH
+1082 NIALRRLAAKIH
-1094 NNRLLPAAGEEG
+1094 NNRLLPAAGEES
-1106 NVEVDDNA
+1106 NVEVEDNA

-1148 RDNPIVNALQELG
+1148 RNNPIVNALQELG
-1161 AFQYVD
+1161 AYQYVD
-1167 EGYLAD
+1167 RGYLAD
-1173 RIDENEDLPI
+1173 RIDEDEDLPI

-1188 SDDRLSSNILLAVEI
+1188 SDARLSSNILLAVEI

-1245 AVNDEYA
+1245 AVNDEYSDSESN
-1252 GLKKGISHIVI
+1252 KGSV
-1263 PSYFS
+1263 
-1268 SMKKQLE
+1268 
-1275 DKKSSWD
+1275 
-1282 YYVNDITRIYNGV
+1282 
-1295 KYSTGKSYQSTLE
+1295 
-1308 PAIRFAIDSGIINK
+1308 
-1322 KYEKYLNKDGKEH
+1322 
-1335 IEYEDALEIIEEFK
+1335 
-1349 KLGINRPAELI
+1349 
-1360 DFVEKNANKNSSEG
+1360 FV
-1374 SAFISSYS
+1374 SSYY

-1394 KSTEDSPVESKD
+1394 KSTEDSPVENKD
-1406 LTKEFLRGRPLKI
+1406 LTKEFLRGRPLRI

-1434 DVEIVPLNTNNQ
+1434 NVEIVPLNTNNQ

-1471 KRFTEAE
+1471 KRFTETE
-1478 YPLDTWGDSPI
+1478 YPLDIWGDSPI
-1489 VERIERDATV
+1489 VERIGRDATI

-1527 DIAFSKKGNII
+1527 DIAFSKKGNIV

-1548 EEATSLDEAT
+1548 GGATSLDEAAV
-1558 TLLVQALQSDELG
+1558 LLVQALQSDELG

-1610 DIAPVNSEGKP
+1610 DIAPVNLEGKP

-1653 SYSIDSKGNIYDDKG
+1653 SYSIDSEGNIYDDKG
-1668 EVVSNQ
+1668 EAVSNQ

-1699 LYLGIY
+1699 LYLGVY

-1729 SKAEKLHKKELQN
+1729 SKAEKLHKKELQS
-1742 RKVGETELAMEAA
+1742 RKVGETALGMEAA

-1772 VPKQEIEKE
+1772 VPKQEIAKE
-1781 EPADSEDGIS
+1781 ELVDSGDGVS

-1801 AILGGEEDSKPVK
+1801 AILEGEEASKPVK

-1857 GFKNVEG
+1857 GFKNVEE

>member
-1 MEDIRNT
+1 MGENEIKDPREIGVSGLKGLNT
-8 GPQNY
+8 RTSNG
-13 RDLRRQNQESYVPDF
+13 RDYIAAYKNFTLPNWKDNSTRRQGLIDSGPIESVG
-28 DPMTELNNIQKAW
+28 
-41 DNTKIRP
+41 
-48 FVKEEGRRNKTQDIT
+48 VEGF
-63 QQMIDAG
+63 G
-70 YGTSRYDKELL
+70 ESRYDKKMSQLSELKDL
-81 NPTALTDINERRAN
+81 NESRAN

-106 ILKGGVLATTTFADG
+106 ILKGGVLAATTFADG

-129 MNALSNA
+129 MNALSNT

-292 SASMGEGRIEAITNS
+292 SAAMGEGRIEAITNS
-307 KGWSS
+307 KEWSS

-332 LFNEHPEW
+332 LFKEHPEW

-356 RQITNPDGLKEWNR
+356 RQITNPDGLKEWNK
-370 RKEEIDNKYNESLV
+370 RKEEIDNKYNESLA

-512 YGNAKSWEEGFI
+512 YGDAQNWEEGFI

-541 EGGKKKLKLSLKG
+541 EGGKKKFKLALKG

-573 VDALNAKVKDP
+573 VDALNARVKDP

-602 MDAALKEGKPFD
+602 MEAALKEGKSFD

-684 KQTEDAKKKL
+684 KQAEDAKKKL

-743 GASQII
+743 GASQVI
-749 GDRDKRFFGRNANK
+749 GDRDKRFFGRNANR

-846 SIKTVKEDNVKRIL
+846 SIKAVKEDNVKRIL

-892 SLKNGGNDTL
+892 SLKNGDNDTL

-962 SIPEEVKTTLQ
+962 SIPEEVKATLQ

-991 DTKKSKNKLKKA
+991 DTKKSKNKPKKA

-1022 SEEEAEGKKEDK
+1022 SEEEAKGKNENK
-1034 EESSKEEPPHVP
+1034 EEPSKEEPPHVP
-1046 SEPVEGKAEPESLE
+1046 SEPVEGKTGPESLE
-1060 EKSQDELVSI
+1060 EKSQDELVDI
-1070 AKKGDTSLSKED
+1070 VMKGDTSLSEED
-1082 DIALRRLAAKIH
+1082 NFALKTLAAKIH
-1094 NNRLLPAAGEEG
+1094 NNRLLPAAGEES
-1106 NVEVDDNA
+1106 NVEVEDNA

-1148 RDNPIVNALQELG
+1148 RNNPIVNALQELG

-1183 HLVIS
+1183 HLIIS
-1188 SDDRLSSNILLAVEI
+1188 SDSRLNSHILLAVEI
-1203 REKDKALN
+1203 GEKDKSLN

-1245 AVNDEYA
+1245 AVNDEYSNSESN
-1252 GLKKGISHIVI
+1252 KGSV
-1263 PSYFS
+1263 
-1268 SMKKQLE
+1268 
-1275 DKKSSWD
+1275 
-1282 YYVNDITRIYNGV
+1282 
-1295 KYSTGKSYQSTLE
+1295 
-1308 PAIRFAIDSGIINK
+1308 
-1322 KYEKYLNKDGKEH
+1322 
-1335 IEYEDALEIIEEFK
+1335 
-1349 KLGINRPAELI
+1349 
-1360 DFVEKNANKNSSEG
+1360 FV
-1374 SAFISSYS
+1374 SSYY

-1394 KSTEDSPVESKD
+1394 KSTEDSPVENKD
-1406 LTKEFLRGRPLKI
+1406 LTKEFLRGRPLRI

-1434 DVEIVPLNTNNQ
+1434 NVEIVPLNTNNQ

-1489 VERIERDATV
+1489 VERIGRDAEV

-1548 EEATSLDEAT
+1548 EGATSLDEAT
-1558 TLLVQALQSDELG
+1558 VLLVQALQSDELG

-1610 DIAPVNSEGKP
+1610 DIAPINSEGKP

-1742 RKVGETELAMEAA
+1742 RKVGETALAMEAA

-1772 VPKQEIEKE
+1772 VPKQEIAKE
-1781 EPADSEDGIS
+1781 EPADSKDGIS

-1814 KAPETKVSK
+1814 KVPETKVSK

-1830 SFTPISDETK
+1830 SFTPISNETK

>member
-1 MEDIRNT
+1 MGENEIKDPRKMGVSGLKGLNT
-8 GPQNY
+8 KSADGTDYVSMFQNF
-13 RDLRRQNQESYVPDF
+13 RPD
-28 DPMTELNNIQKAW
+28 W
-41 DNTKIRP
+41 RDNTARKLDLIQRGP
-48 FVKEEGRRNKTQDIT
+48 VENVGVEGF
-63 QQMIDAG
+63 G
-70 YGTSRYDKELL
+70 ESRYDKRMTQLGELADL
-81 NPTALTDINERRAN
+81 NESRAN

-106 ILKGGVLATTTFADG
+106 ILKGSVLAATTFADG
-121 VAGTIIGA
+121 VLGTIAGA
-129 MNALSNA
+129 LNILGNT
-136 DKIADSNSPWRELG
+136 DKISESDSPMREIG
-150 NQFIN
+150 NLFIS
-155 NPFST
+155 NPFSVL
-160 YMQDINEKVESVLPN
+160 MQDINEKVESALPN

-215 LTAGAIS
+215 LTAGAVS
-222 KTMGLK
+222 KAMGLK

-247 TASEIAKAYKTGDAF
+247 TASEIAKAYKSGDAF
-262 MDGVKLTED
+262 MDGIKLTED

-278 LKNAEWTLKTIGAV
+278 LRNAEWTLKTVGAV
-292 SASMGEGRIEAITNS
+292 NAAMGEGRIEAITNS
-307 KGWSS
+307 KEWSS
-312 YHEQLLN
+312 YHEQLLK
-319 DRHQQDID
+319 DRHQQDIN

-332 LFNEHPEW
+332 LFEEHPEW
-340 FSYVQSGTPET
+340 FTNG
-351 GFKWT
+351 
-356 RQITNPDGLKEWNR
+356 QITNLDGIKEWNKR
-370 RKEEIDNKYNESLV
+370 REELDNKYNESLA
-384 KLAEYRADMAN
+384 KLAEYRATMAN
-395 ADFGLNV
+395 ADFGLNT
-402 IMLSASNLWQY
+402 IMLSASNIWQF
-413 GRFLSGGYNTGRLAN
+413 GRFLSGGYNTGKLAN
-428 GLIKGSLKE
+428 GIIKGSAKD
-437 GYKTSKGA
+437 GFSISKGNIA
-445 VVKQYARALSNPFA
+445 KKWARALSNPLA

-475 LQQASKLNNF
+475 LQQSSKLNSF
-485 YGAKVD
+485 YGAKVN
-491 PEAEKET
+491 PEAEEET
-498 TGFLNSML
+498 STFLNSMVK
-506 TGFSNI
+506 GFSNI
-512 YGNAKSWEEGFI
+512 YGDADNWEEGFI
-524 GGLTGLLGIPS
+524 GGLTGLLGIPKL
-535 ISRTTT
+535 SRVKG
-541 EGGKKKLKLSLKG
+541 ESGKKKVKLSLEG
-554 ELWEGLA
+554 ELWEGIS
-561 DANKDKKEAYSL
+561 DVREEKKQAQSL
-573 VDALNAKVKDP
+573 VDALNQRVQSP
-584 EFINY
+584 EFLNY

-602 MDAALKEGKPFD
+602 MEAALANGSNFD

-648 VTENDIEDIK
+648 VTQDDVDDIR
-658 NLTVDK
+658 NLAVDK
-664 RTGKSIFE
+664 NTGKSIFE
-672 GKSNQEILDHVR
+672 GKSDQEVIDHVN
-684 KQTEDAKKKL
+684 KQVRDAKTKL
-694 AKYSEISTNL
+694 QKYSEISTNL

-724 TQVDDWESRFK
+724 TQIDDWESRFK

-743 GASQII
+743 GASQVI
-749 GDRDKRFFGRNANK
+749 GDRDKRFFGANANQ

-777 NTLNRKEVR
+777 NTLNRKAVR
-786 DILSDE
+786 DALSDE

-806 MKLFKDLSDMLKIY
+806 MKLFMDLSDMLKIY

-846 SIKTVKEDNVKRIL
+846 SIKAVKEDNVKRIL

-939 QDALENAESFDDI
+939 QDALENAESLDDI
-952 LTTLDQAQDS
+952 LTTLDQAQES
-962 SIPEEVKTTLQ
+962 SIPEEVKATLQ
-973 EIVDK
+973 KIVDK
-978 FIEQKKSGKTAKK
+978 FIEQKKSGKTSRK
-991 DTKKSKNKLKKA
+991 DTKKSKNKPKKA

-1012 SNSPNVKDAL
+1012 SDSPDVKDAL
-1022 SEEEAEGKKEDK
+1022 SEEEAEGEKEGK
-1034 EESSKEEPPHVP
+1034 EKPSKEEPE
-1046 SEPVEGKAEPESLE
+1046 SLEGRLE
-1060 EKSQDELVSI
+1060 EKSQDELVDI
-1070 AKKGDTSLSKED
+1070 AKKGDASLPNED
-1082 DIALRRLAAKIH
+1082 NTALRRLAAKIH
-1094 NNRLLPAAGEEG
+1094 DNRLLPAAGEES
-1106 NVEVDDNA
+1106 NVEVEDNA
-1114 SPEDNGITQGLR
+1114 SPEDSTQGLR

-1148 RDNPIVNALQELG
+1148 RNNPIVNALQELG

-1173 RIDENEDLPI
+1173 RVDADENLPI
-1183 HLVIS
+1183 HLIIS
-1188 SDDRLSSNILLAVEI
+1188 SDSRLNSHILLAVEI
-1203 REKDKALN
+1203 GEKDKSLN
-1211 PIEGSDGKRYQVVG
+1211 PIEGNDGKRYQVVG

-1245 AVNDEYA
+1245 AVNDEYSDSESN
-1252 GLKKGISHIVI
+1252 KGSV
-1263 PSYFS
+1263 
-1268 SMKKQLE
+1268 
-1275 DKKSSWD
+1275 
-1282 YYVNDITRIYNGV
+1282 
-1295 KYSTGKSYQSTLE
+1295 
-1308 PAIRFAIDSGIINK
+1308 
-1322 KYEKYLNKDGKEH
+1322 
-1335 IEYEDALEIIEEFK
+1335 
-1349 KLGINRPAELI
+1349 
-1360 DFVEKNANKNSSEG
+1360 FV
-1374 SAFISSYS
+1374 SSYY

-1394 KSTEDSPVESKD
+1394 KSTEDSPVENKD
-1406 LTKEFLRGRPLKI
+1406 LTKEFLRGRPLRI
-1419 GIYYNSTRFETPGLD
+1419 GIYYNNTRFETPGLD
-1434 DVEIVPLNTNNQ
+1434 NVEIVPLNTNNQ

-1471 KRFTEAE
+1471 KRFTETE
-1478 YPLDTWGDSPI
+1478 YPLDVWGDSPI
-1489 VERIERDATV
+1489 VERIGRDAEV
-1499 LVNPKS
+1499 LVNPES

-1538 SIPGVIENIT
+1538 SIPGIIENIT
-1548 EEATSLDEAT
+1548 GGATSLDEAT
-1558 TLLVQALQSDELG
+1558 ALLVQALQSDELG

-1610 DIAPVNSEGKP
+1610 DIALVDSEGKP
-1621 SVEGGEIALK
+1621 SVKGGEIALK

-1653 SYSIDSKGNIYDDKG
+1653 SYSIDSEGNIYDDKG

-1674 NSIDE
+1674 NSVDE

-1699 LYLGIY
+1699 LYLGVY

-1742 RKVGETELAMEAA
+1742 RKVGETALAMEAA

-1772 VPKQEIEKE
+1772 VPKQEIAKE

-1801 AILGGEEDSKPVK
+1801 AILGGEEASKPVK

-1857 GFKNVEG
+1857 GFKNVEE

-1881 ITSVEAFNS
+1881 ITSAEAFNS

>member
-1 MEDIRNT
+1 MGENEIKDPREIGVSGLRGLNART
-8 GPQNY
+8 SNG
-13 RDLRRQNQESYVPDF
+13 RDYIAAYKNFTLPNWKDNSTRRQGLIDSGPIESVG
-28 DPMTELNNIQKAW
+28 
-41 DNTKIRP
+41 
-48 FVKEEGRRNKTQDIT
+48 VEGF
-63 QQMIDAG
+63 G
-70 YGTSRYDKELL
+70 ESRYDKKMSQLSELKDL
-81 NPTALTDINERRAN
+81 NESRAN

-106 ILKGGVLATTTFADG
+106 ILKGGVLAATTFADG
-121 VAGTIIGA
+121 VAGTIVGA

-136 DKIADSNSPWRELG
+136 DKIADSDSPWRELG

-155 NPFST
+155 NPFSV

-207 VGAAYSGK
+207 VGAAFSGK
-215 LTAGAIS
+215 VNAGAIS

-247 TASEIAKAYKTGDAF
+247 TASEIAKAYKVGDAF

-292 SASMGEGRIEAITNS
+292 SAAMGEGRIEAITNS
-307 KGWSS
+307 KEWSS
-312 YHEQLLN
+312 YHEQLLK
-319 DRHQQDID
+319 DKHQQDID

-332 LFNEHPEW
+332 LFEEHPEW
-340 FSYVQSGTPET
+340 FTNG
-351 GFKWT
+351 
-356 RQITNPDGLKEWNR
+356 QITNLDGIKEWNK
-370 RKEEIDNKYNESLV
+370 RKEEIDNKYNESLA

-437 GYKTSKGA
+437 GFKKSKGA
-445 VVKQYARALSNPFA
+445 IAKQYARALSNPFA
-459 EMNEEMMQSWF
+459 EANEEMMQSWF

-475 LQQASKLNNF
+475 LQQASKLNSF

-524 GGLTGLLGIPS
+524 GGLTGFLGIPS

-541 EGGKKKLKLSLKG
+541 EGGKKKFKLALKG
-554 ELWEGLA
+554 ELWEGLS
-561 DANKDKKEAYSL
+561 DAQKDNKDAQSI
-573 VDALNAKVKDP
+573 VDALNARVKDP

-602 MDAALKEGKPFD
+602 MEAALKEGKPFD

-648 VTENDIEDIK
+648 VTQYDIDDIRNLAVNK
-658 NLTVDK
+658 N
-664 RTGKSIFE
+664 TGKSIFE
-672 GKSNQEILDHVR
+672 GKSDQEVIDHVK
-684 KQTEDAKKKL
+684 KQVSDAKTKL
-694 AKYSEISTNL
+694 QKYSEISTNL

-724 TQVDDWESRFK
+724 TQIDDWESRFK

-743 GASQII
+743 GASQVI
-749 GDRDKRFFGRNANK
+749 GDRDKRFFGRNANR
-763 KIGELTDITAESLL
+763 KIGELIDITAESLL

-792 KVLADKDKDKSLRN
+792 KILADKDKDKSLRN

-820 EARNEFIDKYTA
+820 EARNEFIDKYTK

-846 SIKTVKEDNVKRIL
+846 SIKAVKEDNVKRIL

-892 SLKNGGNDTL
+892 SLKNGDNDTL

-912 DESSAIFTDILSA
+912 DESSTIFTDILSA

-939 QDALENAESFDDI
+939 QDALENAESLDDI

-978 FIEQKKSGKTAKK
+978 FIEQKKSGKTSRK
-991 DTKKSKNKLKKA
+991 DTKKSKNKPKKA

-1012 SNSPNVKDAL
+1012 SNSPDVKDAL
-1022 SEEEAEGKKEDK
+1022 SEEEAEGKEEDK
-1034 EESSKEEPPHVP
+1034 EKPSKEEPPYIP
-1046 SEPVEGKAEPESLE
+1046 SEPVEGKVESESLE
-1060 EKSQDELVSI
+1060 EKSQDELVDI
-1070 AKKGDTSLSKED
+1070 AKKGDASLSKED
-1082 DIALRRLAAKIH
+1082 DTTLRRLAAKIY
-1094 NNRLLPAAGEEG
+1094 NNRLLPAAGEES
-1106 NVEVDDNA
+1106 NVEVEDNA
-1114 SPEDNGITQGLR
+1114 SPEDSGITQGLR

-1148 RDNPIVNALQELG
+1148 RNNPIVNALQELG

-1183 HLVIS
+1183 HLIIS
-1188 SDDRLSSNILLAVEI
+1188 SDGRLSSHILLAVEI
-1203 REKDKALN
+1203 GEKDKSLN
-1211 PIEGSDGKRYQVVG
+1211 PVEGNDGKRYQVVG

-1245 AVNDEYA
+1245 AVNDEYSDSESN
-1252 GLKKGISHIVI
+1252 KGSV
-1263 PSYFS
+1263 
-1268 SMKKQLE
+1268 
-1275 DKKSSWD
+1275 
-1282 YYVNDITRIYNGV
+1282 
-1295 KYSTGKSYQSTLE
+1295 
-1308 PAIRFAIDSGIINK
+1308 
-1322 KYEKYLNKDGKEH
+1322 
-1335 IEYEDALEIIEEFK
+1335 
-1349 KLGINRPAELI
+1349 
-1360 DFVEKNANKNSSEG
+1360 FV
-1374 SAFISSYS
+1374 SSYY

-1406 LTKEFLRGRPLKI
+1406 LTKEFLRGRPLRI

-1434 DVEIVPLNTNNQ
+1434 NVEIVPLNTNNQ

-1471 KRFTEAE
+1471 KRFTETE

-1489 VERIERDATV
+1489 VERIGRDATV

-1548 EEATSLDEAT
+1548 GGATSLDEAT
-1558 TLLVQALQSDELG
+1558 VLLVQALQSDELG

-1653 SYSIDSKGNIYDDKG
+1653 SYSIDSEGNIYDDKG
-1668 EVVSNQ
+1668 EAVSNQ

-1684 KINQGLINPVSGSKR
+1684 KINQGLINPISGSKR
-1699 LYLGIY
+1699 LYLGVY
-1705 TNDGTEFGI
+1705 TNDVTEFGI

-1742 RKVGETELAMEAA
+1742 RKVGETALRMEAA

-1772 VPKQEIEKE
+1772 VPKQETAKE
-1781 EPADSEDGIS
+1781 EPADFEDGIS

-1801 AILGGEEDSKPVK
+1801 AILGGEEISKPVK

-1857 GFKNVEG
+1857 GFKNVEE

>member
-1 MEDIRNT
+1 MGENEIKDPRKMGVSGLKGLNT
-8 GPQNY
+8 KSADGIDYVSMFQNF
-13 RDLRRQNQESYVPDF
+13 RPD
-28 DPMTELNNIQKAW
+28 W
-41 DNTKIRP
+41 RDNTARKLDLIQRGP
-48 FVKEEGRRNKTQDIT
+48 VENVGVEGF
-63 QQMIDAG
+63 G
-70 YGTSRYDKELL
+70 ESRYDKRMTQLGELADL
-81 NPTALTDINERRAN
+81 NESRAN

-106 ILKGGVLATTTFADG
+106 ILKGSVLAATTFADG
-121 VAGTIIGA
+121 VLGTIAGA
-129 MNALSNA
+129 LNILGNT
-136 DKIADSNSPWRELG
+136 DKISESDSPMREIG
-150 NQFIN
+150 NLFIS
-155 NPFST
+155 NPFSVL
-160 YMQDINEKVESVLPN
+160 MQDINEKVESALPN

-215 LTAGAIS
+215 LTAGAVS
-222 KTMGLK
+222 KAMGLK

-247 TASEIAKAYKTGDAF
+247 TASEIAKAYKSGDAF
-262 MDGVKLTED
+262 MDGIKLTED

-278 LKNAEWTLKTIGAV
+278 LRNAEWTLKTVGAV
-292 SASMGEGRIEAITNS
+292 NAAMGEGRIEAIGNS
-307 KGWSS
+307 KEWET
-312 YHEQLLN
+312 YHRQLL
-319 DRHQQDID
+319 DDQYQKDI
-327 SIEGQ
+327 SNIENA
-332 LFNEHPEW
+332 LFEEHPEW
-340 FSYVQSGTPET
+340 FSFVQTGSPET
-351 GFKWT
+351 GIRYERRLVSPEGQAEWANIKNQIDT
-356 RQITNPDGLKEWNR
+356 R
-370 RKEEIDNKYNESLV
+370 YNDSIA
-384 KLAEYRADMAN
+384 KLAEYRAAMAN
-395 ADFGLNV
+395 ADFGLNTV
-402 IMLSASNLWQY
+402 MLSASNIWQF
-413 GRFLSGGYNTGRLAN
+413 GRFLSGGYNTGKLAN
-428 GLIKGSLKE
+428 GIIKGSAKD
-437 GYKTSKGA
+437 GFSISKGNVA
-445 VVKQYARALSNPFA
+445 KKWARALSNPLA

-475 LQQASKLNNF
+475 LQQSSKLNSF
-485 YGAKVD
+485 YGAKVN
-491 PEAEKET
+491 PEAEEET
-498 TGFLNSML
+498 STFLNSMVK
-506 TGFSNI
+506 GFSNI
-512 YGNAKSWEEGFI
+512 YGDADNWEEGFI
-524 GGLTGLLGIPS
+524 GGLTGLLGIPKL
-535 ISRTTT
+535 SRVKG
-541 EGGKKKLKLSLKG
+541 ENGKKKVKLSLEG
-554 ELWEGLA
+554 ELWEGIS
-561 DANKDKKEAYSL
+561 DVREEKKQAQSL
-573 VDALNAKVKDP
+573 IDALNQRVQSP
-584 EFINY
+584 EFLNY

-602 MDAALKEGKPFD
+602 MEAALANGSNFD

-648 VTENDIEDIK
+648 VTQDDVDDIR
-658 NLTVDK
+658 NLAVDK
-664 RTGKSIFE
+664 NTGKSIFE
-672 GKSNQEILDHVR
+672 GKSDQEVIDHVN
-684 KQTEDAKKKL
+684 KQVRDAKTKL
-694 AKYSEISTNL
+694 QKYSEISTNL

-724 TQVDDWESRFK
+724 TQIDDWESRFK

-743 GASQII
+743 GASQVI
-749 GDRDKRFFGRNANK
+749 GDRDKRFFGANANQ

-777 NTLNRKEVR
+777 NTLNRKAVR
-786 DILSDE
+786 DALSDE

-806 MKLFKDLSDMLKIY
+806 MKLFMDLSDMLKIY

-846 SIKTVKEDNVKRIL
+846 SIKAVKEDNVKRIL

-887 KDIIE
+887 RDIIE

-912 DESSAIFTDILSA
+912 DESSTIFTDILSA

-939 QDALENAESFDDI
+939 QDALENAESLDDI

-962 SIPEEVKTTLQ
+962 SIPEEVKATLQ

-978 FIEQKKSGKTAKK
+978 FIEQKKSGKTSRK
-991 DTKKSKNKLKKA
+991 DTKKSKNKPKKA

-1012 SNSPNVKDAL
+1012 SDSPDVKDAL
-1022 SEEEAEGKKEDK
+1022 SEEETEGEKEGKEKPSE
-1034 EESSKEEPPHVP
+1034 EEPPYVP
-1046 SEPVEGKAEPESLE
+1046 SKPVENKVEPERLE
-1060 EKSQDELVSI
+1060 EKSQDELVDI

-1082 DIALRRLAAKIH
+1082 NTALRRLAAKIH
-1094 NNRLLPAAGEEG
+1094 DNRLLPAAGEED
-1106 NVEVDDNA
+1106 NVEVEDNA
-1114 SPEDNGITQGLR
+1114 SPEDSGITQGLR
-1126 SWVETEYEFN
+1126 SWVETEYEFS

-1148 RDNPIVNALQELG
+1148 RNNPIVNALQELG

-1173 RIDENEDLPI
+1173 RVDANEDLPI
-1183 HLVIS
+1183 HLIIS
-1188 SDDRLSSNILLAVEI
+1188 SDSRLNSHILLAVEI
-1203 REKDKALN
+1203 GEKDKSLN
-1211 PIEGSDGKRYQVVG
+1211 PVEGSDGKRYQVVG

-1230 KNNKESIKNY
+1230 KNNKESIENY

-1245 AVNDEYA
+1245 AVNDEYSA
-1252 GLKKGISHIVI
+1252 SE
-1263 PSYFS
+1263 S
-1268 SMKKQLE
+1268 
-1275 DKKSSWD
+1275 
-1282 YYVNDITRIYNGV
+1282 N
-1295 KYSTGKSYQSTLE
+1295 
-1308 PAIRFAIDSGIINK
+1308 
-1322 KYEKYLNKDGKEH
+1322 
-1335 IEYEDALEIIEEFK
+1335 
-1349 KLGINRPAELI
+1349 
-1360 DFVEKNANKNSSEG
+1360 EG
-1374 SAFISSYS
+1374 SVFVSSYY

-1394 KSTEDSPVESKD
+1394 KSTEDSPVENKD
-1406 LTKEFLRGRPLKI
+1406 LTKEFLRGRPLRI
-1419 GIYYNSTRFETPGLD
+1419 GIYYNNTRFETPGLD

-1478 YPLDTWGDSPI
+1478 YPLDVWGDSPI
-1489 VERIERDATV
+1489 VERIGRDAEV
-1499 LVNPKS
+1499 LVNPES

-1538 SIPGVIENIT
+1538 SIPGIIENIT
-1548 EEATSLDEAT
+1548 GGATSLDEAT
-1558 TLLVQALQSDELG
+1558 ALLVQALQSDELG

-1610 DIAPVNSEGKP
+1610 DIAPVDSEGKP
-1621 SVEGGEIALK
+1621 SVKGGEIALK

-1653 SYSIDSKGNIYDDKG
+1653 SYSIDSEGNIYDDKG

-1742 RKVGETELAMEAA
+1742 RKVGETALEMEAA
-1755 EGANLS
+1755 EDANLS

-1772 VPKQEIEKE
+1772 VPKQEIAKE
-1781 EPADSEDGIS
+1781 EPADSEDGVS

-1801 AILGGEEDSKPVK
+1801 AILGGEEASKPVE

-1857 GFKNVEG
+1857 GFKNVEE

-1881 ITSVEAFNS
+1881 ITSAEAFNS

>member
-1 MEDIRNT
+1 MGENEIKDPRKMGVSGLKGLNT
-8 GPQNY
+8 KSADGTDYVSMFQNF
-13 RDLRRQNQESYVPDF
+13 RPD
-28 DPMTELNNIQKAW
+28 W
-41 DNTKIRP
+41 RDNTARKLDLIQRGP
-48 FVKEEGRRNKTQDIT
+48 VENVGVEGF
-63 QQMIDAG
+63 G
-70 YGTSRYDKELL
+70 ESRYDKRMTQLGELADL
-81 NPTALTDINERRAN
+81 NESRAN

-106 ILKGGVLATTTFADG
+106 ILKGSVLAATTFADG
-121 VAGTIIGA
+121 VLGTIAGA
-129 MNALSNA
+129 LNILGNT
-136 DKIADSNSPWRELG
+136 DKISESDSPVREIG
-150 NQFIN
+150 NLFIS
-155 NPFST
+155 NPFSVL
-160 YMQDINEKVESVLPN
+160 MQDINEKVESALPN

-215 LTAGAIS
+215 LTAGAVS
-222 KTMGLK
+222 KAMGLK

-247 TASEIAKAYKTGDAF
+247 TASEIAKAYKSGDAF
-262 MDGVKLTED
+262 MDGIKLTED

-278 LKNAEWTLKTIGAV
+278 LRNAEWTLKTVGAV
-292 SASMGEGRIEAITNS
+292 NAAMGEGRIEAIGNS
-307 KGWSS
+307 KEWET
-312 YHEQLLN
+312 YHRQLL
-319 DRHQQDID
+319 DDQYQKDI
-327 SIEGQ
+327 SNIENT
-332 LFNEHPEW
+332 LFEEHPEW
-340 FSYVQSGTPET
+340 FSFVQTGSPET
-351 GFKWT
+351 GIRYERRLVSPEGQAEWANIKNQIDT
-356 RQITNPDGLKEWNR
+356 R
-370 RKEEIDNKYNESLV
+370 YNNSIA
-384 KLAEYRADMAN
+384 KLAEYRATMAN
-395 ADFGLNV
+395 ADFGLNA
-402 IMLSASNLWQY
+402 IMLSASNMWQF
-413 GRFLSGGYNTGRLAN
+413 GRFLSGGYNTGKLAN
-428 GLIKGSLKE
+428 GIIKGSAKD
-437 GYKTSKGA
+437 GFSISKGNVA
-445 VVKQYARALSNPFA
+445 KKWARALSNPLA

-475 LQQASKLNNF
+475 LQQSSKLNSF
-485 YGAKVD
+485 YGAKVN
-491 PEAEKET
+491 PEAEEET
-498 TGFLNSML
+498 STFLNSMVK
-506 TGFSNI
+506 GFSNI
-512 YGNAKSWEEGFI
+512 YGDADNWEEGFI
-524 GGLTGLLGIPS
+524 GGLTGFLGIPKL
-535 ISRTTT
+535 SRVKG
-541 EGGKKKLKLSLKG
+541 ENGKKKVKLSLEG
-554 ELWEGLA
+554 ELWEGIS
-561 DANKDKKEAYSL
+561 DVREEKKQAQSL
-573 VDALNAKVKDP
+573 VDALNQRVQSP
-584 EFINY
+584 EFLNY

-602 MDAALKEGKPFD
+602 MEAALANGSNFD

-648 VTENDIEDIK
+648 VTQDDVDDIR
-658 NLTVDK
+658 NLAVDK
-664 RTGKSIFE
+664 NTGKSIFE
-672 GKSNQEILDHVR
+672 GKSDQEVIDHVN
-684 KQTEDAKKKL
+684 KQVRDAKTKL
-694 AKYSEISTNL
+694 QKYSEISTNL

-724 TQVDDWESRFK
+724 TQIDDWESRFK

-743 GASQII
+743 GASQVI
-749 GDRDKRFFGRNANK
+749 GDRDKRFFGVNANQ

-777 NTLNRKEVR
+777 NTLNRKAVR
-786 DILSDE
+786 DALSDE

-806 MKLFKDLSDMLKIY
+806 MKLFMDLSDMLKIY
-820 EARNEFIDKYTA
+820 EARNKFIDKYTA

-846 SIKTVKEDNVKRIL
+846 SIKAVKEDNVKRIL

-939 QDALENAESFDDI
+939 QDALENAESLDDI
-952 LTTLDQAQDS
+952 LTTLDQAQES
-962 SIPEEVKTTLQ
+962 SIPEEVKATLQ

-978 FIEQKKSGKTAKK
+978 FIEQKKSGKTSRK
-991 DTKKSKNKLKKA
+991 DTKKSKNKPKKA

-1012 SNSPNVKDAL
+1012 SDSPDAKDAL
-1022 SEEEAEGKKEDK
+1022 SEEEAEGEKEGK
-1034 EESSKEEPPHVP
+1034 EKPSEEEPPYVP
-1046 SEPVEGKAEPESLE
+1046 SKPVENKVGPERLE
-1060 EKSQDELVSI
+1060 EKNQDELVDI

-1082 DIALRRLAAKIH
+1082 NTALRRLAAKIH
-1094 NNRLLPAAGEEG
+1094 DNRLLPAAGEES
-1106 NVEVDDNA
+1106 NVEVEDNA
-1114 SPEDNGITQGLR
+1114 SPEDSGITQGLR
-1126 SWVETEYEFN
+1126 SWVETEYEFS

-1148 RDNPIVNALQELG
+1148 RNNPIVNALQELG

-1173 RIDENEDLPI
+1173 RVDADENLPI
-1183 HLVIS
+1183 HLIIS
-1188 SDDRLSSNILLAVEI
+1188 SDSRLNSHILLAVEI
-1203 REKDKALN
+1203 GEKDKSLN
-1211 PIEGSDGKRYQVVG
+1211 PVEGSDGKRYQVVG

-1245 AVNDEYA
+1245 AVNDEYSA
-1252 GLKKGISHIVI
+1252 SE
-1263 PSYFS
+1263 S
-1268 SMKKQLE
+1268 
-1275 DKKSSWD
+1275 
-1282 YYVNDITRIYNGV
+1282 N
-1295 KYSTGKSYQSTLE
+1295 
-1308 PAIRFAIDSGIINK
+1308 
-1322 KYEKYLNKDGKEH
+1322 
-1335 IEYEDALEIIEEFK
+1335 
-1349 KLGINRPAELI
+1349 
-1360 DFVEKNANKNSSEG
+1360 EG
-1374 SAFISSYS
+1374 SVFVSSYY

-1406 LTKEFLRGRPLKI
+1406 LTKEFLRGRPLRI
-1419 GIYYNSTRFETPGLD
+1419 GIYYNNTRFETPGLD

-1478 YPLDTWGDSPI
+1478 YPLDIWGDSPI
-1489 VERIERDATV
+1489 VERIGRDAEV
-1499 LVNPKS
+1499 LVNPES

-1516 LKEVLHFPEGI
+1516 LKEVLYFPEGI
-1527 DIAFSKKGNII
+1527 DIAFSKKGNIV

-1548 EEATSLDEAT
+1548 GGATSLDEAT
-1558 TLLVQALQSDELG
+1558 VLLVQALQSDELG

-1610 DIAPVNSEGKP
+1610 DIAPVDSEGKP

-1653 SYSIDSKGNIYDDKG
+1653 SYSIDSEGNIYDDKG
-1668 EVVSNQ
+1668 EEVSNQ

-1684 KINQGLINPVSGSKR
+1684 KINQGLINPVSGSKK
-1699 LYLGIY
+1699 LYLGVY

-1742 RKVGETELAMEAA
+1742 KKVGETALEMEAA
-1755 EGANLS
+1755 EDANLS

-1772 VPKQEIEKE
+1772 VPKQEIAKE
-1781 EPADSEDGIS
+1781 EPANSEDGTL
-1791 METISDELAM
+1791 MGTISDELAM
-1801 AILGGEEDSKPVK
+1801 AILGGEEVSKPVK

-1857 GFKNVEG
+1857 GFKNVEE

-1881 ITSVEAFNS
+1881 ITSAEAFNS

>member
-1 MEDIRNT
+1 MGENEIKDPREIGVSGLKGLNT
-8 GPQNY
+8 RTSNN
-13 RDLRRQNQESYVPDF
+13 RDYIAAYKDFTLPNWKDNSTRRQGLIDSGPIESVG
-28 DPMTELNNIQKAW
+28 
-41 DNTKIRP
+41 
-48 FVKEEGRRNKTQDIT
+48 VEGF
-63 QQMIDAG
+63 G
-70 YGTSRYDKELL
+70 ESRYDKKMSQLSELKDL
-81 NPTALTDINERRAN
+81 NESRAN

-155 NPFST
+155 NPFSVF
-160 YMQDINEKVESVLPN
+160 MQDINEKVESALPN

-292 SASMGEGRIEAITNS
+292 SAAMGEGRIEAITNS
-307 KGWSS
+307 KEWSP

-319 DRHQQDID
+319 DRHQKDID

-332 LFNEHPEW
+332 LFKEHPEW

-356 RQITNPDGLKEWNR
+356 KQITNPDGLKEWNK
-370 RKEEIDNKYNESLV
+370 RKEEIDNKYNESLA

-437 GYKTSKGA
+437 GYKTPKGA

-512 YGNAKSWEEGFI
+512 YGDAQNWEEGFI

-541 EGGKKKLKLSLKG
+541 EGGKKKFKLALKG

-561 DANKDKKEAYSL
+561 DANENKKEAYSL
-573 VDALNAKVKDP
+573 VEALNTRVKDP

-602 MDAALKEGKPFD
+602 MEAALKEGKPFD

-648 VTENDIEDIK
+648 VTKDDIDDIR
-658 NLTVDK
+658 NLAVDK
-664 RTGKSIFE
+664 NTGKSIFE
-672 GKSNQEILDHVR
+672 GKSDQEVINHVN
-684 KQTEDAKKKL
+684 KQVNDAKTKL
-694 AKYSEISTNL
+694 QKYSEISTNL

-724 TQVDDWESRFK
+724 TQIDDWESRFK

-743 GASQII
+743 GASQVI
-749 GDRDKRFFGRNANK
+749 GDRDKRFFGRNANR
-763 KIGELTDITAESLL
+763 KIGELIDITAESLL

-792 KVLADKDKDKSLRN
+792 KILADKDKDKSLRN

-832 LSKNPELFSQQVQD
+832 LSKNPELFSQQIQD
-846 SIKTVKEDNVKRIL
+846 SIKAVKEDNVKRIL

-872 VNDLREIFSNYPEQK
+872 VNDLRDIFSNYPEQK

-892 SLKNGGNDTL
+892 SLKNGSNDTL

-978 FIEQKKSGKTAKK
+978 FIEQKKSGKTLRK
-991 DTKKSKNKLKKA
+991 DTKKSKNKPKKA
-1003 GKKGFFDML
+1003 EKKGFFDML

-1022 SEEEAEGKKEDK
+1022 SEEEAEGEKEGK
-1034 EESSKEEPPHVP
+1034 EKPSKEEPPHVP
-1046 SEPVEGKAEPESLE
+1046 SEPVENKAEPESLE
-1060 EKSQDELVSI
+1060 EKSQDELVDI
-1070 AKKGDTSLSKED
+1070 AKKGDNSLSKED
-1082 DIALRRLAAKIH
+1082 DTALRRLAAKIH

-1106 NVEVDDNA
+1106 NVEVEDNA
-1114 SPEDNGITQGLR
+1114 SPEDSGITQGLR

-1148 RDNPIVNALQELG
+1148 RNNPIVNALQELG
-1161 AFQYVD
+1161 AFQYVN

-1173 RIDENEDLPI
+1173 RVDADENLPI
-1183 HLVIS
+1183 HLIIS
-1188 SDDRLSSNILLAVEI
+1188 SDSRLNSYILLAVEI
-1203 REKDKALN
+1203 GEKDKSLN

-1245 AVNDEYA
+1245 AVNDEY
-1252 GLKKGISHIVI
+1252 S
-1263 PSYFS
+1263 
-1268 SMKKQLE
+1268 
-1275 DKKSSWD
+1275 
-1282 YYVNDITRIYNGV
+1282 
-1295 KYSTGKSYQSTLE
+1295 
-1308 PAIRFAIDSGIINK
+1308 DSGSNK
-1322 KYEKYLNKDGKEH
+1322 GSV
-1335 IEYEDALEIIEEFK
+1335 
-1349 KLGINRPAELI
+1349 
-1360 DFVEKNANKNSSEG
+1360 FV
-1374 SAFISSYS
+1374 SSYY

-1394 KSTEDSPVESKD
+1394 KSTEDSPVENKD
-1406 LTKEFLRGRPLKI
+1406 LTKEFLRGRPLRI
-1419 GIYYNSTRFETPGLD
+1419 GIYYNNTRFETPGLD
-1434 DVEIVPLNTNNQ
+1434 NVEIVPLNTNNQ

-1471 KRFTEAE
+1471 KRFTETE
-1478 YPLDTWGDSPI
+1478 YPLDIWGDSPI
-1489 VERIERDATV
+1489 VERIGRDAEV
-1499 LVNPKS
+1499 LVNPES

-1527 DIAFSKKGNII
+1527 DIAFSKKGNIV
-1538 SIPGVIENIT
+1538 SIPGVMENIT
-1548 EEATSLDEAT
+1548 EGATSLDEAT
-1558 TLLVQALQSDELG
+1558 ELLIQALQSDELG

-1610 DIAPVNSEGKP
+1610 DIAPINSEGKP

-1653 SYSIDSKGNIYDDKG
+1653 SYSIDSEGNIYDDKG

-1714 VNGVVKTGNSLKELK
+1714 VNGIVKTGNSLKELK
-1729 SKAEKLHKKELQN
+1729 NKAEKLHKKELQN
-1742 RKVGETELAMEAA
+1742 RKIGETALAMEA
-1755 EGANLS
+1755 
-1761 YLESQYGVSDK
+1761 
-1772 VPKQEIEKE
+1772 
-1781 EPADSEDGIS
+1781 
-1791 METISDELAM
+1791 DELAM
-1801 AILGGEEDSKPVK
+1801 ATLGGEEASKPVK

-1857 GFKNVEG
+1857 GFKDVEE

>member
-1 MEDIRNT
+1 MGENEIKDPREMGTSGLKGLN
-8 GPQNY
+8 PKPSKV
-13 RDLRRQNQESYVPDF
+13 DYVSMFKDFRPD
-28 DPMTELNNIQKAW
+28 W
-41 DNTKIRP
+41 RDNTA
-48 FVKEEGRRNKTQDIT
+48 RRLDLIQRGPVEAVGVD
-63 QQMIDAG
+63 G
-70 YGTSRYDKELL
+70 FGESRYDKRMTQLGELVDL
-81 NPTALTDINERRAN
+81 NESRAN
-95 IQPWYDQIGAG
+95 LQPWYDQIGAG
-106 ILKGGVLATTTFADG
+106 ILKGSVLAATTFADG
-121 VAGTIIGA
+121 VLGTIAGA
-129 MNALSNA
+129 LNILGNT
-136 DKIADSNSPWRELG
+136 DKIADSDNPLRELG
-150 NQFIN
+150 NQFIS
-155 NPFST
+155 NPFSVL
-160 YMQDINEKVESVLPN
+160 MQDINEKVESALPN

-207 VGAAYSGK
+207 IGAAYSGK
-215 LTAGAIS
+215 LTAGAVS
-222 KTMGLK
+222 KAMGLK

-247 TASEIAKAYKTGDAF
+247 TASEIAKAYKSGDAL
-262 MDGVKLTED
+262 MDGIKLTED

-278 LKNAEWTLKTIGAV
+278 LRNAEWTLKTVGAV
-292 SASMGEGRIEAITNS
+292 NAAMGEGRIEAIENS
-307 KGWSS
+307 KEWET
-312 YHEQLLN
+312 YHRQLL
-319 DRHQQDID
+319 DDQYQKDI
-327 SIEGQ
+327 SNIENA
-332 LFNEHPEW
+332 LFEEHPEW
-340 FSYVQSGTPET
+340 FSFVQTGSPET
-351 GFKWT
+351 GIKYERRLVSPEGQAEWANIKNQINT
-356 RQITNPDGLKEWNR
+356 R
-370 RKEEIDNKYNESLV
+370 YNNSIA
-384 KLAEYRADMAN
+384 KLAEYRATMAN
-395 ADFGLNV
+395 ADFGLNA
-402 IMLSASNLWQY
+402 IMLSASNMWQF
-413 GRFLSGGYNTGRLAN
+413 GRFLSGGYNTGKLAN
-428 GLIKGSLKE
+428 GIIKGSAKD
-437 GYKTSKGA
+437 GFSISKGNVA
-445 VVKQYARALSNPFA
+445 KKWARALSNPMA

-475 LQQASKLNNF
+475 LQQSSKLNSF
-485 YGAKVD
+485 YGAKVN
-491 PEAEKET
+491 PEAEEET
-498 TGFLNSML
+498 STFLNSMIK
-506 TGFSNI
+506 GFSNI
-512 YGNAKSWEEGFI
+512 YGDADNWEEGFI
-524 GGLTGLLGIPS
+524 GGLTGLLGIPKL
-535 ISRTTT
+535 SRVKG
-541 EGGKKKLKLSLKG
+541 ENGKKKVKLFLEG
-554 ELWEGLA
+554 ELWEGVS
-561 DANKDKKEAYSL
+561 DIREEKKQAQSL
-573 VDALNAKVKDP
+573 VDALNQRVQSP
-584 EFINY
+584 EFLNY

-602 MDAALKEGKPFD
+602 MEAALSNGSNFD

-648 VTENDIEDIK
+648 VTQDDVDNIRNLAVNK
-658 NLTVDK
+658 N
-664 RTGKSIFE
+664 TGKSIFE
-672 GKSNQEILDHVR
+672 GKSDQEVIDHVN
-684 KQTEDAKKKL
+684 KQVNDAKAKL
-694 AKYSEISTNL
+694 QKYSEISTNL

-724 TQVDDWESRFK
+724 TQIDDWESRFK

-743 GASQII
+743 GASQVI
-749 GDRDKRFFGRNANK
+749 GDRDKRFFGRNADQ

-786 DILSDE
+786 DALSDE
-792 KVLADKDKDKSLRN
+792 KVLADKDRDKSLRN
-806 MKLFKDLSDMLKIY
+806 MKLFMDLSDMLKIY
-820 EARNEFIDKYTA
+820 EARNEFIDKYAA

-846 SIKTVKEDNVKRIL
+846 SIKAVKEDNVKRIL

-872 VNDLREIFSNYPEQK
+872 VNDLKEIFSNYPEQK
-887 KDIIE
+887 KDIME
-892 SLKNGGNDTL
+892 SLKNGGNNTL

-912 DESSAIFTDILSA
+912 DESASIFTDILSA

-939 QDALENAESFDDI
+939 QDALENAESLDDI
-952 LTTLDQAQDS
+952 LTTLDQAQAS
-962 SIPEEVKTTLQ
+962 SIPKEVKATLQ

-978 FIEQKKSGKTAKK
+978 FIEQKRSGKTSRK
-991 DTKKSKNKLKKA
+991 DTKKSKNKPKKA

-1012 SNSPNVKDAL
+1012 SDSPDVKDAL
-1022 SEEEAEGKKEDK
+1022 SEEEAEGEKEG
-1034 EESSKEEPPHVP
+1034 EEKPSKEEPPYVP
-1046 SEPVEGKAEPESLE
+1046 FEPVEDKVEPESLEERLE
-1060 EKSQDELVSI
+1060 EKSQDELVDI
-1070 AKKGDTSLSKED
+1070 AKKGDASLPKED
-1082 DIALRRLAAKIH
+1082 NTALRRLAAKIH
-1094 NNRLLPAAGEEG
+1094 DNRLLPAAGEES
-1106 NVEVDDNA
+1106 NVEVEDNA
-1114 SPEDNGITQGLR
+1114 SPEDSGITQGLR
-1126 SWVETEYEFN
+1126 SWTETEYEFN

-1148 RDNPIVNALQELG
+1148 RNNPIVNALQELG
-1161 AFQYVD
+1161 AYQYVD

-1173 RIDENEDLPI
+1173 RVDANEDLPI
-1183 HLVIS
+1183 HLIIS
-1188 SDDRLSSNILLAVEI
+1188 SDSRLNNNILLAVEI
-1203 REKDKALN
+1203 GEKDKSLN
-1211 PIEGSDGKRYQVVG
+1211 PVEGNDGNRYQVVG

-1245 AVNDEYA
+1245 AVNDEY
-1252 GLKKGISHIVI
+1252 ST
-1263 PSYFS
+1263 SES
-1268 SMKKQLE
+1268 
-1275 DKKSSWD
+1275 
-1282 YYVNDITRIYNGV
+1282 NDGSV
-1295 KYSTGKSYQSTLE
+1295 
-1308 PAIRFAIDSGIINK
+1308 
-1322 KYEKYLNKDGKEH
+1322 
-1335 IEYEDALEIIEEFK
+1335 
-1349 KLGINRPAELI
+1349 
-1360 DFVEKNANKNSSEG
+1360 FV
-1374 SAFISSYS
+1374 SSYY

-1419 GIYYNSTRFETPGLD
+1419 GIYYNNTRFETPGLD

-1471 KRFTEAE
+1471 KRFTETE
-1478 YPLDTWGDSPI
+1478 YPLDIWGDSPI
-1489 VERIERDATV
+1489 VERIGRDAEV
-1499 LVNPKS
+1499 LVNPES

-1527 DIAFSKKGNII
+1527 DIAFSKKRNII

-1548 EEATSLDEAT
+1548 GGATSLDEAT
-1558 TLLVQALQSDELG
+1558 VFLVQALQSDELG

-1610 DIAPVNSEGKP
+1610 DIAPVDLEGKS

-1653 SYSIDSKGNIYDDKG
+1653 SYSIDSEGNIYDDKG
-1668 EVVSNQ
+1668 EAVSNQ

-1699 LYLGIY
+1699 LYLGVY
-1705 TNDGTEFGI
+1705 TSDGTEFGI

-1729 SKAEKLHKKELQN
+1729 NKAEKLHKKELQN
-1742 RKVGETELAMEAA
+1742 RKVGETAIGLEAA
-1755 EGANLS
+1755 EGTNLS

-1772 VPKQEIEKE
+1772 VPKQATTE
-1781 EPADSEDGIS
+1781 DSDDGRLE
-1791 METISDELAM
+1791 METISDDPAM
-1801 AILGGEEDSKPVK
+1801 AILGGEEASKPVK

-1830 SFTPISDETK
+1830 SFTPVSDETK

-1847 RGNRG
+1847 RGNRR

-1857 GFKNVEG
+1857 GFKNVEE

-1873 NNLPSPET
+1873 NNLPNPET
-1881 ITSVEAFNS
+1881 ITSVGAFNS

>member
-1 MEDIRNT
+1 MGENEIKDPRKMGVSGLKGLNT
-8 GPQNY
+8 KSADGTDYVSMFQNF
-13 RDLRRQNQESYVPDF
+13 RPD
-28 DPMTELNNIQKAW
+28 W
-41 DNTKIRP
+41 RDNTARKLDLIQRGP
-48 FVKEEGRRNKTQDIT
+48 VENVGVEGF
-63 QQMIDAG
+63 G
-70 YGTSRYDKELL
+70 ESRYDKRMTQLGELADL
-81 NPTALTDINERRAN
+81 NESRAN

-106 ILKGGVLATTTFADG
+106 ILKGSVLAATTFADG
-121 VAGTIIGA
+121 VLGTIAGA
-129 MNALSNA
+129 LNILGNT
-136 DKIADSNSPWRELG
+136 DKISESDSPMREIG
-150 NQFIN
+150 NLFIS
-155 NPFST
+155 NPFSVL
-160 YMQDINEKVESVLPN
+160 MQDINEKVESVLPN

-215 LTAGAIS
+215 LTAGAVS
-222 KTMGLK
+222 KAMGLK

-247 TASEIAKAYKTGDAF
+247 TASEIAKAYKSGDAF
-262 MDGVKLTED
+262 MDGIKLTED

-278 LKNAEWTLKTIGAV
+278 LRNAEWTLKTVGAV
-292 SASMGEGRIEAITNS
+292 NAAMGEGRIEAIGNS
-307 KGWSS
+307 KEWET
-312 YHEQLLN
+312 YHRQLL
-319 DRHQQDID
+319 DDQYQKDI
-327 SIEGQ
+327 SNIENT
-332 LFNEHPEW
+332 LFEEHPEW
-340 FSYVQSGTPET
+340 FSFVQTGSPET
-351 GFKWT
+351 GIRYERRLVSPEGQAEWANIKNQIDT
-356 RQITNPDGLKEWNR
+356 R
-370 RKEEIDNKYNESLV
+370 YNNSIA
-384 KLAEYRADMAN
+384 KLAEYRATMAN
-395 ADFGLNV
+395 ADFGLNA
-402 IMLSASNLWQY
+402 IMLSASNMWQF
-413 GRFLSGGYNTGRLAN
+413 GRFLSGGYNTGKLAN
-428 GLIKGSLKE
+428 GIIKGSAKD
-437 GYKTSKGA
+437 GFSISKGNVA
-445 VVKQYARALSNPFA
+445 KKWARALSNPLA

-475 LQQASKLNNF
+475 LQQSSKLNSF
-485 YGAKVD
+485 YGAKVN
-491 PEAEKET
+491 PEAEEET
-498 TGFLNSML
+498 STFLNSMVK
-506 TGFSNI
+506 GFSNI
-512 YGNAKSWEEGFI
+512 YGDADNWEEGFI
-524 GGLTGLLGIPS
+524 GGLTGLLGIPKL
-535 ISRTTT
+535 SRVKG
-541 EGGKKKLKLSLKG
+541 ENGKKKVKLSLEG
-554 ELWEGLA
+554 ELWEGIS
-561 DANKDKKEAYSL
+561 DVREEKKQAQSL
-573 VDALNAKVKDP
+573 VDALNQRVQSP
-584 EFINY
+584 EFLNY

-602 MDAALKEGKPFD
+602 MEAALANGSNFD

-648 VTENDIEDIK
+648 VTQDDVDDIR
-658 NLTVDK
+658 NLAVDK
-664 RTGKSIFE
+664 NTGKSIFE
-672 GKSNQEILDHVR
+672 GKSDQEVIDHVN
-684 KQTEDAKKKL
+684 KQVRDAKTKL
-694 AKYSEISTNL
+694 QKYSEISTNL

-724 TQVDDWESRFK
+724 TQIDDWESRFK

-743 GASQII
+743 GASQVI
-749 GDRDKRFFGRNANK
+749 GDRDKRFFEVNANQ

-777 NTLNRKEVR
+777 NTLNRKAVR
-786 DILSDE
+786 DALSDE
-792 KVLADKDKDKSLRN
+792 KVLTDKDKDKSLRN
-806 MKLFKDLSDMLKIY
+806 MKLFMDLSDMLKIY
-820 EARNEFIDKYTA
+820 EARNKFIDKYTA

-846 SIKTVKEDNVKRIL
+846 SIKAVKEDNVKRIL

-939 QDALENAESFDDI
+939 QDALENAESLDDI

-962 SIPEEVKTTLQ
+962 SIPEEVKATLQ

-978 FIEQKKSGKTAKK
+978 FIEQKKSGKTSRK
-991 DTKKSKNKLKKA
+991 DTKKSKNKPKKA

-1012 SNSPNVKDAL
+1012 SDSPDAKDAL
-1022 SEEEAEGKKEDK
+1022 SEEEAEGEKEGK
-1034 EESSKEEPPHVP
+1034 EKPSKEEPE
-1046 SEPVEGKAEPESLE
+1046 SLEGRLE
-1060 EKSQDELVSI
+1060 EKSQDELVDI
-1070 AKKGDTSLSKED
+1070 AKKGDASLPKED
-1082 DIALRRLAAKIH
+1082 NTALRRLAAKIH
-1094 NNRLLPAAGEEG
+1094 DNRLLPAAGEES
-1106 NVEVDDNA
+1106 NVEVEDNA
-1114 SPEDNGITQGLR
+1114 SPEDSGITQGLR

-1148 RDNPIVNALQELG
+1148 RNNPIVNALQELG
-1161 AFQYVD
+1161 AFQYMD

-1173 RIDENEDLPI
+1173 RVDADEDLPI
-1183 HLVIS
+1183 HLIIS
-1188 SDDRLSSNILLAVEI
+1188 SDSRLNSHILLAVEI
-1203 REKDKALN
+1203 GEKDKSLN
-1211 PIEGSDGKRYQVVG
+1211 PVEGSDGKRYQVVG

-1245 AVNDEYA
+1245 AVNDEYSA
-1252 GLKKGISHIVI
+1252 SE
-1263 PSYFS
+1263 S
-1268 SMKKQLE
+1268 
-1275 DKKSSWD
+1275 
-1282 YYVNDITRIYNGV
+1282 N
-1295 KYSTGKSYQSTLE
+1295 
-1308 PAIRFAIDSGIINK
+1308 
-1322 KYEKYLNKDGKEH
+1322 
-1335 IEYEDALEIIEEFK
+1335 
-1349 KLGINRPAELI
+1349 
-1360 DFVEKNANKNSSEG
+1360 EG
-1374 SAFISSYS
+1374 SVFVSSYY

-1406 LTKEFLRGRPLKI
+1406 LTKEFLRGRPLRI
-1419 GIYYNSTRFETPGLD
+1419 GIYYNNTRFETPGLD

-1478 YPLDTWGDSPI
+1478 YPLDIWGDSPI
-1489 VERIERDATV
+1489 VERIGRDAEV
-1499 LVNPKS
+1499 LVNPES

-1527 DIAFSKKGNII
+1527 DIAFSKKGNIV

-1548 EEATSLDEAT
+1548 GGATSLDEAT
-1558 TLLVQALQSDELG
+1558 VLLVQALQSDELG

-1610 DIAPVNSEGKP
+1610 DIAPVDSEGKP

-1653 SYSIDSKGNIYDDKG
+1653 SYSIDSEGNIYDDKG
-1668 EVVSNQ
+1668 EEVSNQ

-1684 KINQGLINPVSGSKR
+1684 KINQGLINPVSGSKK
-1699 LYLGIY
+1699 LYLGVY

-1742 RKVGETELAMEAA
+1742 KKVGETALEMGAA
-1755 EGANLS
+1755 EDANLS

-1772 VPKQEIEKE
+1772 VPKQEIAKE
-1781 EPADSEDGIS
+1781 EPADSEDGTL
-1791 METISDELAM
+1791 MGTISDELAM
-1801 AILGGEEDSKPVK
+1801 AILGGEEVSKPVK

-1857 GFKNVEG
+1857 GFKNVEE

-1881 ITSVEAFNS
+1881 ITSAEAFNS

>member
-1 MEDIRNT
+1 MGENEIKDPRKMGVSGLKGLNT
-8 GPQNY
+8 KSADGTDYVSMFQNF
-13 RDLRRQNQESYVPDF
+13 RPD
-28 DPMTELNNIQKAW
+28 W
-41 DNTKIRP
+41 RDNTARRLDLIQRGP
-48 FVKEEGRRNKTQDIT
+48 VENVGVEGF
-63 QQMIDAG
+63 G
-70 YGTSRYDKELL
+70 ESRYDKRMTQLGELADL
-81 NPTALTDINERRAN
+81 NESRAN

-106 ILKGGVLATTTFADG
+106 ILKGSVLAATTFADG
-121 VAGTIIGA
+121 ILGTIAGA
-129 MNALSNA
+129 LNILGNT
-136 DKIADSNSPWRELG
+136 DKISESDSPMREIG
-150 NQFIN
+150 NLFIS
-155 NPFST
+155 NPFSVL
-160 YMQDINEKVESVLPN
+160 MQDINEKVESALPN

-215 LTAGAIS
+215 LTAGAVS
-222 KTMGLK
+222 KAMGLK

-247 TASEIAKAYKTGDAF
+247 TASEIAKAYKSGDAF
-262 MDGVKLTED
+262 MDGIKLTED

-278 LKNAEWTLKTIGAV
+278 LRNAEWTLKTVGAV
-292 SASMGEGRIEAITNS
+292 NAAMGEGRIEAIGNS
-307 KGWSS
+307 KEWET
-312 YHEQLLN
+312 YHRQLL
-319 DRHQQDID
+319 DDQYQKDI
-327 SIEGQ
+327 SNIENA
-332 LFNEHPEW
+332 LFEEHPEW
-340 FSYVQSGTPET
+340 FSFVQTGSPET
-351 GFKWT
+351 GIRYERRLVSPEGQAEWANIKNQIDT
-356 RQITNPDGLKEWNR
+356 R
-370 RKEEIDNKYNESLV
+370 YNDSIA
-384 KLAEYRADMAN
+384 KLAEYRAAMAN
-395 ADFGLNV
+395 ADFGLNA
-402 IMLSASNLWQY
+402 IMLSASNIWQF
-413 GRFLSGGYNTGRLAN
+413 GRFLSGGYNTGKLAN
-428 GLIKGSLKE
+428 GIIKGSAKD
-437 GYKTSKGA
+437 GFSISKGNIA
-445 VVKQYARALSNPFA
+445 KKWARALSNPLA

-475 LQQASKLNNF
+475 LQQSSKLNSF
-485 YGAKVD
+485 YGAKVN
-491 PEAEKET
+491 PEAEEET
-498 TGFLNSML
+498 STFLNSMVK
-506 TGFSNI
+506 GFSNI
-512 YGNAKSWEEGFI
+512 YGDADNWEEGFI
-524 GGLTGLLGIPS
+524 GGLTGLLGIPKL
-535 ISRTTT
+535 SRVKG
-541 EGGKKKLKLSLKG
+541 ESGKKKVKLSLEG
-554 ELWEGLA
+554 ELWEGIS
-561 DANKDKKEAYSL
+561 DVREEKKQAQSL
-573 VDALNAKVKDP
+573 VDALNQRVQSP
-584 EFINY
+584 EFLNY

-602 MDAALKEGKPFD
+602 MEAALANGSNFD

-648 VTENDIEDIK
+648 VTQDDVDDIR
-658 NLTVDK
+658 NLAVDK
-664 RTGKSIFE
+664 NTGKSIFE
-672 GKSNQEILDHVR
+672 GKSDQEVIDHVN
-684 KQTEDAKKKL
+684 KQVRDAKTKL
-694 AKYSEISTNL
+694 QKYSEISTNL

-724 TQVDDWESRFK
+724 TQIDDWESRFK

-743 GASQII
+743 GASQVI
-749 GDRDKRFFGRNANK
+749 GDRDKRFFGVNANQ

-777 NTLNRKEVR
+777 NTLNRKAVR
-786 DILSDE
+786 DALSDE

-806 MKLFKDLSDMLKIY
+806 MKLFMDLSDMLKIY
-820 EARNEFIDKYTA
+820 EARNKFIDKYTA

-846 SIKTVKEDNVKRIL
+846 SIKAVKEDNVKRIL

-939 QDALENAESFDDI
+939 QDALENAESLDDI
-952 LTTLDQAQDS
+952 LTTLDQAQES
-962 SIPEEVKTTLQ
+962 SIPEEVKATLQ

-978 FIEQKKSGKTAKK
+978 FIEQKKSGKTSRK
-991 DTKKSKNKLKKA
+991 DTKKSKNKPKKA

-1012 SNSPNVKDAL
+1012 SDSPDVKDAL
-1022 SEEEAEGKKEDK
+1022 SEEETEGEKEGKEKPSE
-1034 EESSKEEPPHVP
+1034 EEPPYVP
-1046 SEPVEGKAEPESLE
+1046 SKPVENKVGPERLE
-1060 EKSQDELVSI
+1060 EKSQDELVDI

-1082 DIALRRLAAKIH
+1082 NTALRRLAAKIH
-1094 NNRLLPAAGEEG
+1094 DNRLLPAAGEEG
-1106 NVEVDDNA
+1106 NVEVEDNA
-1114 SPEDNGITQGLR
+1114 SPEDSGITQGLR
-1126 SWVETEYEFN
+1126 SWVETEYEFS

-1148 RDNPIVNALQELG
+1148 RNNPIVNALQELG

-1173 RIDENEDLPI
+1173 RVDADENLPI
-1183 HLVIS
+1183 HLIIS
-1188 SDDRLSSNILLAVEI
+1188 SDSRLNSHILLAVEI
-1203 REKDKALN
+1203 GEKDKSLN
-1211 PIEGSDGKRYQVVG
+1211 PVEGSDGKRYQVVG

-1245 AVNDEYA
+1245 AVNDEYSA
-1252 GLKKGISHIVI
+1252 SE
-1263 PSYFS
+1263 S
-1268 SMKKQLE
+1268 
-1275 DKKSSWD
+1275 
-1282 YYVNDITRIYNGV
+1282 N
-1295 KYSTGKSYQSTLE
+1295 
-1308 PAIRFAIDSGIINK
+1308 
-1322 KYEKYLNKDGKEH
+1322 
-1335 IEYEDALEIIEEFK
+1335 
-1349 KLGINRPAELI
+1349 
-1360 DFVEKNANKNSSEG
+1360 EG
-1374 SAFISSYS
+1374 SVFVSSYY

-1394 KSTEDSPVESKD
+1394 KSTEDSPVESRD
-1406 LTKEFLRGRPLKI
+1406 LTKEFLRGRPLRI
-1419 GIYYNSTRFETPGLD
+1419 GIYYNNTRFETPGLD

-1478 YPLDTWGDSPI
+1478 YPLDVWGDSPI
-1489 VERIERDATV
+1489 VERIRRDAEV
-1499 LVNPKS
+1499 LVNPES

-1516 LKEVLHFPEGI
+1516 LKEVLHFSEGI
-1527 DIAFSKKGNII
+1527 DIAFSKKGNIV
-1538 SIPGVIENIT
+1538 SIPGVMENIT
-1548 EEATSLDEAT
+1548 GGATSLDEAT
-1558 TLLVQALQSDELG
+1558 VLLVRALQSDELG

-1610 DIAPVNSEGKP
+1610 DIAPVDSEGKP

-1653 SYSIDSKGNIYDDKG
+1653 SYSIDSEGNIYDDKG
-1668 EVVSNQ
+1668 EEVSNQ
-1674 NSIDE
+1674 DSIDE

-1684 KINQGLINPVSGSKR
+1684 KINQGLINPVSGSKK
-1699 LYLGIY
+1699 LYLGVY

-1742 RKVGETELAMEAA
+1742 RKVGETTLEMEAA
-1755 EGANLS
+1755 EDANLS

-1772 VPKQEIEKE
+1772 VPKQEIAKE
-1781 EPADSEDGIS
+1781 EPADSEDGTL
-1791 METISDELAM
+1791 MGTISDELAM
-1801 AILGGEEDSKPVK
+1801 AILGGEEVSKPVK

-1830 SFTPISDETK
+1830 SFTPISDKTK

-1857 GFKNVEG
+1857 GFKNVEE